1 MSKANNLLHIVDFKT
16 EQIIG
21 VIKEQ
26 DYWDDL
32 RQWDLK
38 DNKDKF
44 EFTTADGTKIAASL
58 IQQNLVVKQT
68 RDGTF
73 VSYIITEVEQDT
85 TGRPKKI
92 YALGEHTKLK
102 KATVIKP
109 QTLQATTVNE
119 STNFALQGTEWKRGI
134 TEFVGIRTIHIKDF
148 TNPLDLLKQIASTFE
163 LEIRFRT
170 EILGSFIVGRY
181 VDLVKKVGRDNG
193 KEFLL
198 GKDVQGIRRIENS
211 QDVVTA
217 LVGVGPQNSETG
229 EFLTFEEIN
238 NGKLYVGNNDA
249 LQRWSKDGKHLFDIY
264 SPQTEDQD
272 MTKQRLK
279 QLTEA
284 ELKKRIDS
292 STSYEVSAV
301 ALEKVFGLSH
311 ESVRKGDKVRIKDT
325 GFSPPLFLEARLIAA
340 DECDTDP
347 SKDKYIFGNYREI
360 KDTRS
365 LIDRLYAQIMGSLS
379 NKASKELLDMLDK
392 KLQENVKET
401 EVIRKESEAAKKIAE
416 QVAENL
422 KNNTVYIIE
431 GINPPT
437 ANLKDRKTL
446 WQDISKGKPGILKL
460 WKDGKWDPVV
470 PDVESVKK
478 ETLEQVSKDIE
489 STKSE
494 INQKVQSV
502 EGKAQEIVKQISDVQ
517 KQVNDKVDQ
526 TWINTQLKDKADK
539 AGVYTKD
546 EIKDGFIGK
555 QIYET
560 DKQGNVKKF
569 QEISTSFEQTNEAIK
584 SKAEKQ
590 SVTDLGNNLSQVSK
604 VANEAKQTAEGNTS
618 TITSV
623 QATVNKINDDVTNL
637 LIDSGTF
644 EGAGVINVNFP
655 ERWYLKGSG
664 TKISADVFQGSAVF
678 ETQSSWSG
686 IGYNFKDLI
695 NREVL
700 KVGDKVNFS
709 FYARLKGLPAGET
722 RPHVFFFRG
731 SASGTRWTDLN
742 SDWKRYSVTFT
753 INADMMGT
761 SGNVVESFI
770 RTEIEAN
777 TGATV
782 WYQQSQPQLTIGDKL
797 YTWRTAPEDNATIV
811 KKSNEIKQTVD
822 SNISTIQNIQKDQ
835 GKLTE
840 RITKSEQ
847 TADGFKTSIESLTK
861 KDTDISNKLNTVE
874 QTVEGTKKTISDVQ
888 QTTNG
893 LSKTTTEI
901 KEEAG
906 KISTKLE
913 QVEARTVGG
922 ENWLINTGRNQK
934 PQTIGM
940 SGGALVN
947 KAGQAFSE
955 DYIILE
961 CTDHTDSFYQFHLDN
976 TKMGD
981 YEKGKDMTCSIDL
994 QNDVPIDLIV
1004 FQFINGVWTENLY
1017 NRFLVAN
1024 WSRRSFTFKIDER
1037 ATGWGL
1043 RLRFE
1048 RNANS
1053 KGKKVRFKK
1062 AKLEKGSVPTDF
1074 SKSTYEL
1081 EQSVDGIKETVTK
1094 VENNQ
1099 NGFDKRVTAVEKT
1112 AEGIS
1117 QNVTKIQETQ
1127 TAQGK
1132 QIFEAQSTIKQH
1144 SDALDLTVKMKDVE
1158 NYVGGLGSINEI
1170 RDAGF
1175 TQGNKYWGWATGH
1188 SIDPNLKYKGYN
1200 SFSMHTTGQA
1210 QDVWWGAFSQF
1221 IECSP
1226 NEDIVI
1232 SAYFNTDGKVPIDNG
1247 VFIEMEFWQSNK
1259 TNRISTARERV
1270 QIVNNTWIRAICTAK
1285 APAGTGFVRFR
1296 PYVQRNGRAWFCMP
1310 MLQRGKVATEF
1321 WLHPKDQTDADKM
1334 IEDIANRVATKDY
1347 DKKTTELER
1356 LISANTEG
1364 IKLAAVK
1371 NEVYTKQQAD
1381 GRYADKA
1388 YVEKQEGR
1396 IEVTEKAITST
1407 VQKGDIISAINQTAE
1422 KISIS
1427 VSKLDIN
1434 ADTVVKWLTAKGIDA
1449 DVIKISG
1456 DKVTID
1462 KNGITAKM
1470 ADFFFEDERGQKFS
1484 VTPRKNLI
1492 PDHDFSHISFKN
1504 FNNYFLKIEY
1514 SPTWTI
1520 MSNPYIEKPVVNNYE
1535 PMVNPLRIDLSN
1547 WIRFTLF
1554 DGVKPGKKYTLSAHF
1569 RATTNDNRVNITN
1582 KPIMRAVFGKYN
1594 GDTPVE
1600 LGRASKTYDAP
1611 SIQTGKIVRY
1621 ALTFTVPSNYV
1632 EGNGYVYIDL
1642 FGEGLLNNMQAIAV
1656 SGVQLV
1662 EGDVPSVYNWDT
1674 THGEL
1679 VNGTLP
1685 FSTIALGTKDN
1696 VIYHNHVNKWNYMNA
1711 PLEIISNGEMMALVG
1726 DDRAGL
1732 SFYPRGGGERR
1743 SYIGHIYNNENRFRI
1758 ESKDPVATTQ
1768 SIECNGINVCGGYF
1782 GANAGSIHYT
1792 NGSLGLGWYF
1802 HDGRWN
1808 YVDFTNMTSRT

>member
-1 MSKANNLLHIVDFKT
+1 MSKGNNLLHIVDFKT

-32 RQWDLK
+32 RQWELK

-44 EFTTADGTKIAASL
+44 EFTTADGTKIAAAL

-73 VSYIITEVEQDT
+73 VSYIITEVEQDS

-119 STNFALQGTEWKRGI
+119 STDFALQGTEWKRGI
-134 TEFVGIRTIHIKDF
+134 TEFVGIRTIPIKDF

-170 EILGSFIVGRY
+170 EILGSFIVGRF

-198 GKDVQGIRRIENS
+198 GKDVQGIRRIESS

-292 STSYEVSAV
+292 STSYEVNAI

-311 ESVRKGDKVRIKDT
+311 ESVRKGDTVRIKDT
-325 GFSPPLFLEARLIAA
+325 GFRPPLFLEARLIAA

-347 SKDKYIFGNYREI
+347 SKDKYIFGDYREI

-422 KNNTVYIIE
+422 KNNTVDIIE
-431 GINPPT
+431 GVNPPT
-437 ANLKDRKTL
+437 ENLKDRKTL

-460 WKDGKWDPVV
+460 WKDGKWDPVI

-478 ETLEQVSKDIE
+478 ETLVQVSKDIE
-489 STKSE
+489 ATKSE
-494 INQKVQSV
+494 LNQKVQ
-502 EGKAQEIVKQISDVQ
+502 EAQKQATGQFNEVKESLQGVSRTISDVQ
-517 KQVNDKVDQ
+517 N
-526 TWINTQLKDKADK
+526 
-539 AGVYTKD
+539 
-546 EIKDGFIGK
+546 
-555 QIYET
+555 
-560 DKQGNVKKF
+560 KQGEIDKKV
-569 QEISTSFEQTNEAIK
+569 TKFEQ
-584 SKAEKQ
+584 
-590 SVTDLGNNLSQVSK
+590 
-604 VANEAKQTAEGNTS
+604 
-618 TITSV
+618 
-623 QATVNKINDDVTNL
+623 
-637 LIDSGTF
+637 
-644 EGAGVINVNFP
+644 
-655 ERWYLKGSG
+655 
-664 TKISADVFQGSAVF
+664 
-678 ETQSSWSG
+678 
-686 IGYNFKDLI
+686 
-695 NREVL
+695 
-700 KVGDKVNFS
+700 
-709 FYARLKGLPAGET
+709 
-722 RPHVFFFRG
+722 
-731 SASGTRWTDLN
+731 
-742 SDWKRYSVTFT
+742 
-753 INADMMGT
+753 
-761 SGNVVESFI
+761 
-770 RTEIEAN
+770 
-777 TGATV
+777 
-782 WYQQSQPQLTIGDKL
+782 
-797 YTWRTAPEDNATIV
+797 
-811 KKSNEIKQTVD
+811 D
-822 SNISTIQNIQKDQ
+822 SN
-835 GKLTE
+835 
-840 RITKSEQ
+840 
-847 TADGFKTSIESLTK
+847 GFKLSIESLTK
-861 KDTDISNKLNTVE
+861 KDTDISNKFNTVE

-888 QTTNG
+888 QTAND
-893 LSKTTTEI
+893 LKKTTTEI
-901 KEEAG
+901 KEQAG
-906 KISTKLE
+906 KISEKLTS
-913 QVEARTVGG
+913 VENQA
-922 ENWLINTGRNQK
+922 NTL
-934 PQTIGM
+934 T
-940 SGGALVN
+940 N
-947 KAGQAFSE
+947 KTTE
-955 DYIILE
+955 I
-961 CTDHTDSFYQFHLDN
+961 
-976 TKMGD
+976 
-981 YEKGKDMTCSIDL
+981 EK
-994 QNDVPIDLIV
+994 
-1004 FQFINGVWTENLY
+1004 
-1017 NRFLVAN
+1017 
-1024 WSRRSFTFKIDER
+1024 
-1037 ATGWGL
+1037 
-1043 RLRFE
+1043 
-1048 RNANS
+1048 
-1053 KGKKVRFKK
+1053 
-1062 AKLEKGSVPTDF
+1062 SVT
-1074 SKSTYEL
+1074 
-1081 EQSVDGIKETVTK
+1081 GIKETVTK
-1094 VENNQ
+1094 VDNNQ
-1099 NGFDKRVTAVEKT
+1099 SGFDKRVTAVEKT
-1112 AEGIS
+1112 ADGVS
-1117 QNVTKIQETQ
+1117 QNVGKLLETQ

-1132 QIFEAQSTIKQH
+1132 QISDAQSTIKQH

-1200 SFSMHTTGQA
+1200 SFSMNTTGQT

-1221 IECSP
+1221 IDCSP
-1226 NEDIVI
+1226 NEDIVTA
-1232 SAYFNTDGKVPIDNG
+1232 AYFNTDGKVPIDNG
-1247 VFIEMEFWQSNK
+1247 VFIELEFWQSNK
-1259 TNRISTARERV
+1259 TTRISTARERV
-1270 QIVNNTWIRAICTAK
+1270 QIINNTWVRAICTAK

-1321 WLHPKDQTDADKM
+1321 WLHPKDQTNVDKM
-1334 IEDIANRVATKDY
+1334 IEDISNKVATLDY
-1347 DKKTTELER
+1347 NQKTTELER

-1371 NEVYTKQQAD
+1371 TEVYTKQQAD

-1422 KISIS
+1422 KIFIS

-1492 PDHDFSHISFKN
+1492 PDHDFSHISFN
-1504 FNNYFLKIEY
+1504 TFNNYFLKIEY

-1535 PMVNPLRIDLSN
+1535 PMVNPMRIDLSN

-1642 FGEGLLNNMQAIAV
+1642 FGEGLINNMQAIAV

-1674 THGEL
+1674 THGQL

>member
-32 RQWDLK
+32 RQWELK

-73 VSYIITEVEQDT
+73 VSYIITEVEQDS

-119 STNFALQGTEWKRGI
+119 SMDFALQGTEWKRGI
-134 TEFVGIRTIHIKDF
+134 TEYVGIRTINIKDF

-163 LEIRFRT
+163 LEIRFKT

-238 NGKLYVGNNDA
+238 DGKLYVGNNDA

-311 ESVRKGDKVRIKDT
+311 EAVRKGDTVRIKDT

-416 QVAENL
+416 EVAKNL
-422 KNNTVYIIE
+422 KNNTVDIIE
-431 GINPPT
+431 GVNPPT
-437 ANLKDRKTL
+437 ENLKDRKTL

-489 STKSE
+489 TTKSE
-494 INQKVQSV
+494 LNQKVQ
-502 EGKAQEIVKQISDVQ
+502 EAQKQATGQFNEVKESLQGVSRTISDVQ
-517 KQVNDKVDQ
+517 N
-526 TWINTQLKDKADK
+526 
-539 AGVYTKD
+539 
-546 EIKDGFIGK
+546 
-555 QIYET
+555 
-560 DKQGNVKKF
+560 KQGEIDKKV
-569 QEISTSFEQTNEAIK
+569 TKFEQ
-584 SKAEKQ
+584 
-590 SVTDLGNNLSQVSK
+590 
-604 VANEAKQTAEGNTS
+604 
-618 TITSV
+618 
-623 QATVNKINDDVTNL
+623 
-637 LIDSGTF
+637 
-644 EGAGVINVNFP
+644 
-655 ERWYLKGSG
+655 
-664 TKISADVFQGSAVF
+664 
-678 ETQSSWSG
+678 
-686 IGYNFKDLI
+686 
-695 NREVL
+695 
-700 KVGDKVNFS
+700 
-709 FYARLKGLPAGET
+709 
-722 RPHVFFFRG
+722 
-731 SASGTRWTDLN
+731 
-742 SDWKRYSVTFT
+742 
-753 INADMMGT
+753 
-761 SGNVVESFI
+761 
-770 RTEIEAN
+770 
-777 TGATV
+777 
-782 WYQQSQPQLTIGDKL
+782 
-797 YTWRTAPEDNATIV
+797 
-811 KKSNEIKQTVD
+811 D
-822 SNISTIQNIQKDQ
+822 SN
-835 GKLTE
+835 
-840 RITKSEQ
+840 
-847 TADGFKTSIESLTK
+847 GFKLSIESLTK

-874 QTVEGTKKTISDVQ
+874 QTVEGTKKTMSDVQ
-888 QTTNG
+888 QTAND
-893 LSKTTTEI
+893 LKKTTTEI
-901 KEEAG
+901 KEQAG
-906 KISTKLE
+906 KISEKLTSVEKKFDEQEIGVRNLISDTKYWE
-913 QVEARTVGG
+913 TTQVSSNSAYGIFKYDLNSLFSTLVGQTVTFSFEVKIITNDNTEGRVQFYG
-922 ENWLINTGRNQK
+922 ANGSPKYTFAQKVFTGINKDFQRVTYTTKIQETPSN
-934 PQTIGM
+934 
-940 SGGALVN
+940 
-947 KAGQAFSE
+947 AGQARIEFWGI
-955 DYIILE
+955 DAKTTKII
-961 CTDHTDSFYQFHLDN
+961 
-976 TKMGD
+976 
-981 YEKGKDMTCSIDL
+981 I
-994 QNDVPIDLIV
+994 QN
-1004 FQFINGVWTENLY
+1004 F
-1017 NRFLVAN
+1017 
-1024 WSRRSFTFKIDER
+1024 
-1037 ATGWGL
+1037 
-1043 RLRFE
+1043 
-1048 RNANS
+1048 
-1053 KGKKVRFKK
+1053 
-1062 AKLEKGSVPTDF
+1062 KLEKGDKATGWTLAPEDQVTNDEFTKKTTEIEKSVN
-1074 SKSTYEL
+1074 
-1081 EQSVDGIKETVTK
+1081 GIKETVTK

-1099 NGFDKRVTAVEKT
+1099 SGFDKRVTAVEKT

-1117 QNVTKIQETQ
+1117 QNVSKLQETQ
-1127 TAQGK
+1127 TTQGK
-1132 QIFEAQSTIKQH
+1132 QITEAQSTIKQH
-1144 SDALDLTVKMKDVE
+1144 SDALNLAVKMKDVE
-1158 NYVGGLGSINEI
+1158 DYVGGI
-1170 RDAGF
+1170 
-1175 TQGNKYWGWATGH
+1175 GNQTVLRNVLWKNDTKYWQLTSNAARDTQVT
-1188 SIDPNLKYKGYN
+1188 YKGCN
-1200 SFSMHTTGQA
+1200 SLSVITTGNA
-1210 QDVWWGAFSQF
+1210 SNLYKGASHDYINAGPGWNYVF
-1221 IECSP
+1221 
-1226 NEDIVI
+1226 
-1232 SAYFNTDGKVPIDNG
+1232 SAYFYTDNKASIDAG
-1247 VFIEMEFWQSNK
+1247 AAIELQCYD
-1259 TNRISTARERV
+1259 
-1270 QIVNNTWIRAICTAK
+1270 VNNKMIKNYLQEITISQGTWIRTHV
-1285 APAGTGFVRFR
+1285 AGLLVEGTKKVKVLFWARK
-1296 PYVQRNGRAWFCMP
+1296 NGRLWMAQP
-1310 MLQRGKVATEF
+1310 MLQIGEKPSSFMENPADIAGTDELIEEMGKKVAT
-1321 WLHPKDQTDADKM
+1321 Q
-1334 IEDIANRVATKDY
+1334 DY

-1356 LISANTEG
+1356 LISANAQG
-1364 IKLAAVK
+1364 ISLAAVK

-1422 KISIS
+1422 KIQIN
-1427 VSKLDIN
+1427 VAKLQIN
-1434 ADTVVKWLTAKGIDA
+1434 ADTIVKWLTATGINA
-1449 DVIKISG
+1449 DVIKIENG
-1456 DKVTID
+1456 KVTID

-1726 DDRAGL
+1726 TDRAGL

-1768 SIECNGINVCGGYF
+1768 SIECNGINVGGGYF

-1792 NGSLGLGWYF
+1792 NGSLGTGWYF

-1808 YVDFTNMTSRT
+1808 YVNFTNMTSRT

>member
-1 MSKANNLLHIVDFKT
+1 MSKASNLLHIVDFKT

-32 RQWDLK
+32 RQWELK

-44 EFTTADGTKIAASL
+44 EFTTTDGTKIAGSL

-73 VSYIITEVEQDT
+73 VSYIITEVEQDS

-119 STNFALQGTEWKRGI
+119 STDFALQGTEWKRGI

-170 EILGSFIVGRY
+170 EIMGSFIVGRY
-181 VDLVKKVGRDNG
+181 IDLIKKVGRDNG

-311 ESVRKGDKVRIKDT
+311 ESVRKGDTVRIKDT
-325 GFSPPLFLEARLIAA
+325 GFSPPLFLEARLMAA

-347 SKDKYIFGNYREI
+347 SKDKYIFGDYREI

-422 KNNTVYIIE
+422 KNNTVDIIE
-431 GINPPT
+431 GVNPPT
-437 ANLKDRKTL
+437 ENLKDRKTL

-460 WKDGKWDPVV
+460 WKDGKWDPVI

-478 ETLEQVSKDIE
+478 ETLAQVSKDIE
-489 STKSE
+489 ATKSE
-494 INQKVQSV
+494 LNQRVQ
-502 EGKAQEIVKQISDVQ
+502 EAQKHATGQFNEVKESLQGVSRTISDVQ
-517 KQVNDKVDQ
+517 N
-526 TWINTQLKDKADK
+526 
-539 AGVYTKD
+539 
-546 EIKDGFIGK
+546 
-555 QIYET
+555 
-560 DKQGNVKKF
+560 KQGEIDKKV
-569 QEISTSFEQTNEAIK
+569 TKFEQ
-584 SKAEKQ
+584 
-590 SVTDLGNNLSQVSK
+590 
-604 VANEAKQTAEGNTS
+604 
-618 TITSV
+618 
-623 QATVNKINDDVTNL
+623 
-637 LIDSGTF
+637 
-644 EGAGVINVNFP
+644 
-655 ERWYLKGSG
+655 
-664 TKISADVFQGSAVF
+664 
-678 ETQSSWSG
+678 
-686 IGYNFKDLI
+686 
-695 NREVL
+695 
-700 KVGDKVNFS
+700 
-709 FYARLKGLPAGET
+709 
-722 RPHVFFFRG
+722 
-731 SASGTRWTDLN
+731 
-742 SDWKRYSVTFT
+742 
-753 INADMMGT
+753 
-761 SGNVVESFI
+761 
-770 RTEIEAN
+770 
-777 TGATV
+777 
-782 WYQQSQPQLTIGDKL
+782 
-797 YTWRTAPEDNATIV
+797 
-811 KKSNEIKQTVD
+811 D
-822 SNISTIQNIQKDQ
+822 SN
-835 GKLTE
+835 
-840 RITKSEQ
+840 
-847 TADGFKTSIESLTK
+847 GFKLSIESLTK

-888 QTTNG
+888 QTAND
-893 LSKTTTEI
+893 LKKTTTEI
-901 KEEAG
+901 KEQAG
-906 KISTKLE
+906 KISEKLTTVETK
-913 QVEARTVGG
+913 VNNDKAGG
-922 ENWLINTGRNQK
+922 RNLLLDSNVKYEKTDYLINQY
-934 PQTIGM
+934 
-940 SGGALVN
+940 SL
-947 KAGQAFSE
+947 
-955 DYIILE
+955 
-961 CTDHTDSFYQFHLDN
+961 
-976 TKMGD
+976 
-981 YEKGKDMTCSIDL
+981 
-994 QNDVPIDLIV
+994 
-1004 FQFINGVWTENLY
+1004 TENFSTGEEY
-1017 NRFLVAN
+1017 
-1024 WSRRSFTFKIDER
+1024 TFVI
-1037 ATGWGL
+1037 
-1043 RLRFE
+1043 
-1048 RNANS
+1048 
-1053 KGKKVRFKK
+1053 
-1062 AKLEKGSVPTDF
+1062 KGSVLQGQKFGIWQNGGSNNVGYATSVYANGITYVTFKAVAATGGNERKLSLYNSPSNTTKAVVEWVALYKGNKPQDWTPAPENQVTNDEF
-1074 SKSTYEL
+1074 TKKATEIEKS
-1081 EQSVDGIKETVTK
+1081 VNGIKETVTK
-1094 VENNQ
+1094 VDNNQ
-1099 NGFDKRVTAVEKT
+1099 SGFDKRVTAIEKT
-1112 AEGIS
+1112 AEGVS
-1117 QNVTKIQETQ
+1117 QNVGKLQETQ

-1132 QIFEAQSTIKQH
+1132 QISDAQSTIKQH
-1144 SDALDLTVKMKDVE
+1144 SDALEMAVKMKDVE
-1158 NYVGGLGSINEI
+1158 NYVGGIGSINEI

-1200 SFSMHTTGQA
+1200 SFSMNTTGQT

-1221 IECSP
+1221 IDCSP
-1226 NEDIVI
+1226 NEDIVT

-1247 VFIEMEFWQSNK
+1247 VFIELEFWQSNK
-1259 TNRISTARERV
+1259 ATRISTARERV
-1270 QIVNNTWIRAICTAK
+1270 QIINNTWVRAICTAK

-1347 DKKTTELER
+1347 DKKVTELER
-1356 LISANTEG
+1356 SISATEKGVSIISGKQETFINETYNAYVKKTESRLEVLDEG
-1364 IKLAAVK
+1364 ILAQILK
-1371 NEVYTKQQAD
+1371 D
-1381 GRYADKA
+1381 GIMTSINMSPGK
-1388 YVEKQEGR
+1388 
-1396 IEVTEKAITST
+1396 ITI
-1407 VQKGDIISAINQTAE
+1407 DAE
-1422 KISIS
+1422 K
-1427 VSKLDIN
+1427 LNIN
-1434 ADTVVKWLTAKGIDA
+1434 ADTIVKWLTAKGIDA

-1492 PDHDFSHISFKN
+1492 PDHDFSHISFN
-1504 FNNYFLKIEY
+1504 TFNNYFLKIEY

-1535 PMVNPLRIDLSN
+1535 PMVNPMRIDLAN

-1674 THGEL
+1674 THG
-1679 VNGTLP
+1679 
-1685 FSTIALGTKDN
+1685 
-1696 VIYHNHVNKWNYMNA
+1696 
-1711 PLEIISNGEMMALVG
+1711 
-1726 DDRAGL
+1726 
-1732 SFYPRGGGERR
+1732 
-1743 SYIGHIYNNENRFRI
+1743 
-1758 ESKDPVATTQ
+1758 
-1768 SIECNGINVCGGYF
+1768 
-1782 GANAGSIHYT
+1782 
-1792 NGSLGLGWYF
+1792 
-1802 HDGRWN
+1802 
-1808 YVDFTNMTSRT
+1808 

>member
-32 RQWDLK
+32 RQWELK

-92 YALGEHTKLK
+92 YTLGEHTKLK

-119 STNFALQGTEWKRGI
+119 STDFALQGTEWKRGI

-170 EILGSFIVGRY
+170 EIMGSFIVGRY
-181 VDLVKKVGRDNG
+181 VDLIKKVGRDNG

-264 SPQTEDQD
+264 SPQTEDQG
-272 MTKQRLK
+272 MTKSRLK

-311 ESVRKGDKVRIKDT
+311 ESVRKGDTVRIKDT

-347 SKDKYIFGNYREI
+347 SKDKYIFGNYREL

-401 EVIRKESEAAKKIAE
+401 EVIRKESEAAKKITE
-416 QVAENL
+416 EVAKNL
-422 KNNTVYIIE
+422 KNNTVDIIE
-431 GINPPT
+431 GVNPPT
-437 ANLKDRKTL
+437 ENLKDRKTL

-489 STKSE
+489 TTKSE
-494 INQKVQSV
+494 LNQKVQ
-502 EGKAQEIVKQISDVQ
+502 EAQKQATGQINEVKESLQGVSRTISDVQ
-517 KQVNDKVDQ
+517 N
-526 TWINTQLKDKADK
+526 
-539 AGVYTKD
+539 
-546 EIKDGFIGK
+546 
-555 QIYET
+555 
-560 DKQGNVKKF
+560 KQGEIDKKV
-569 QEISTSFEQTNEAIK
+569 TKFEQ
-584 SKAEKQ
+584 
-590 SVTDLGNNLSQVSK
+590 
-604 VANEAKQTAEGNTS
+604 
-618 TITSV
+618 
-623 QATVNKINDDVTNL
+623 
-637 LIDSGTF
+637 
-644 EGAGVINVNFP
+644 
-655 ERWYLKGSG
+655 
-664 TKISADVFQGSAVF
+664 
-678 ETQSSWSG
+678 
-686 IGYNFKDLI
+686 
-695 NREVL
+695 
-700 KVGDKVNFS
+700 
-709 FYARLKGLPAGET
+709 
-722 RPHVFFFRG
+722 
-731 SASGTRWTDLN
+731 
-742 SDWKRYSVTFT
+742 
-753 INADMMGT
+753 
-761 SGNVVESFI
+761 
-770 RTEIEAN
+770 
-777 TGATV
+777 
-782 WYQQSQPQLTIGDKL
+782 
-797 YTWRTAPEDNATIV
+797 
-811 KKSNEIKQTVD
+811 D
-822 SNISTIQNIQKDQ
+822 SN
-835 GKLTE
+835 
-840 RITKSEQ
+840 
-847 TADGFKTSIESLTK
+847 GFKLSIESLTK

-874 QTVEGTKKTISDVQ
+874 QTVEGTKKTMSDVQ
-888 QTTNG
+888 QTAND
-893 LSKTTTEI
+893 LKKTTTEI
-901 KEEAG
+901 KEQAG
-906 KISTKLE
+906 KISEKLTS
-913 QVEARTVGG
+913 VEKQA
-922 ENWLINTGRNQK
+922 NTI
-934 PQTIGM
+934 T
-940 SGGALVN
+940 N
-947 KAGQAFSE
+947 KTTE
-955 DYIILE
+955 I
-961 CTDHTDSFYQFHLDN
+961 
-976 TKMGD
+976 
-981 YEKGKDMTCSIDL
+981 EK
-994 QNDVPIDLIV
+994 
-1004 FQFINGVWTENLY
+1004 
-1017 NRFLVAN
+1017 
-1024 WSRRSFTFKIDER
+1024 
-1037 ATGWGL
+1037 
-1043 RLRFE
+1043 
-1048 RNANS
+1048 
-1053 KGKKVRFKK
+1053 
-1062 AKLEKGSVPTDF
+1062 
-1074 SKSTYEL
+1074 
-1081 EQSVDGIKETVTK
+1081 SVDGIKETVTR

-1099 NGFDKRVTAVEKT
+1099 NGFDNRVATVEKT
-1112 AEGIS
+1112 ADSIK
-1117 QNVTKIQETQ
+1117 QNVSSLQEIQTN
-1127 TAQGK
+1127 QGK
-1132 QIFEAQSTIKQH
+1132 QLQDAKAGWETTAKSLEGKVEIKQ
-1144 SDALDLTVKMKDVE
+1144 VE
-1158 NYVGGLGSINEI
+1158 DYVGGLGTVNEL
-1170 RDAGF
+1170 RDADFKLG
-1175 TQGNKYWGWATGH
+1175 QKYWLWNSGNGAVG
-1188 SIDPNLKYKGYN
+1188 SVDANLKYKGMN
-1200 SFSMHTTGQA
+1200 TFSITVTGQT
-1210 QDVWWGAFSQF
+1210 QDRWWGLTNQF
-1221 IECSP
+1221 IECQV
-1226 NEDIVI
+1226 NEEFVA
-1232 SAYFNTDGKVPIDNG
+1232 SGYFNTDGKTPIDG
-1247 VFIEMEFWQSNK
+1247 GAFLEIEWWTADKK
-1259 TNRISTARERV
+1259 TRIKTARTNIKV
-1270 QIVNNTWIRAICTAK
+1270 VNNMWVRAVCTDK
-1285 APAGTGFVRFR
+1285 APANASFVRWR
-1296 PYVQRNGRAWFCMP
+1296 YYVTRNGRLWCATP
-1310 MLQRGKVATEF
+1310 MLQRGTIASEF
-1321 WLHPKDQTDADKM
+1321 WLHPKDQTDTDKM

-1347 DKKTTELER
+1347 DKKVTELER
-1356 LISANTEG
+1356 SISATEKGVSIITGKQETFITETYNAYVKKTESRLEVLDEG
-1364 IKLAAVK
+1364 ILAQILK
-1371 NEVYTKQQAD
+1371 D
-1381 GRYADKA
+1381 GIMTSINMSPGK
-1388 YVEKQEGR
+1388 
-1396 IEVTEKAITST
+1396 ITI
-1407 VQKGDIISAINQTAE
+1407 DAE
-1422 KISIS
+1422 K
-1427 VSKLDIN
+1427 LNIN
-1434 ADTVVKWLTAKGIDA
+1434 ADTIVKWLTAKGINA

-1492 PDHDFSHISFKN
+1492 PDHDFSHISFN
-1504 FNNYFLKIEY
+1504 TFNNYFLKIEY

-1535 PMVNPLRIDLSN
+1535 PMVNPMRIDLSN

-1674 THGEL
+1674 THGQL

-1726 DDRAGL
+1726 TDRAGL

-1758 ESKDPVATTQ
+1758 ESKDPIATTQ
-1768 SIECNGINVCGGYF
+1768 SIECNGINVGGGYF
-1782 GANAGSIHYT
+1782 GFNAGSIHYT

-1808 YVDFTNMTSRT
+1808 YVNFTNMTSRT

>member
-32 RQWDLK
+32 RQWELK

-44 EFTTADGTKIAASL
+44 EFTTADGTKITASL

-119 STNFALQGTEWKRGI
+119 STDFALQGTEWKRGI

-170 EILGSFIVGRY
+170 VIMGSFIVGRY
-181 VDLVKKVGRDNG
+181 VDLIKKVGRDNG

-198 GKDVQGIRRIENS
+198 GKDVQGIRRIESS

-229 EFLTFEEIN
+229 EFLTFEDIN

-264 SPQTEDQD
+264 SPQTENQD
-272 MTKQRLK
+272 MTKEQLK

-311 ESVRKGDKVRIKDT
+311 ESVRKGDTVRIKDT

-365 LIDRLYAQIMGSLS
+365 LIDRLYAQIMGNLS
-379 NKASKELLDMLDK
+379 NKASKELLDTLDK

-422 KNNTVYIIE
+422 KNNTVDIIE
-431 GINPPT
+431 GVNPPS

-446 WQDISKGKPGILKL
+446 WQDISRGKPGILKL

-478 ETLEQVSKDIE
+478 ETLEQVNIDIE
-489 STKSE
+489 STKAELNKKMADAQKETSGQFKEVTENLQEVSLTIKNVQNSQGEMNKTVSE
-494 INQKVQSV
+494 MK
-502 EGKAQEIVKQISDVQ
+502 
-517 KQVNDKVDQ
+517 
-526 TWINTQLKDKADK
+526 
-539 AGVYTKD
+539 
-546 EIKDGFIGK
+546 
-555 QIYET
+555 
-560 DKQGNVKKF
+560 
-569 QEISTSFEQTNEAIK
+569 QTNE
-584 SKAEKQ
+584 
-590 SVTDLGNNLSQVSK
+590 
-604 VANEAKQTAEGNTS
+604 
-618 TITSV
+618 
-623 QATVNKINDDVTNL
+623 
-637 LIDSGTF
+637 
-644 EGAGVINVNFP
+644 
-655 ERWYLKGSG
+655 
-664 TKISADVFQGSAVF
+664 
-678 ETQSSWSG
+678 
-686 IGYNFKDLI
+686 
-695 NREVL
+695 
-700 KVGDKVNFS
+700 S
-709 FYARLKGLPAGET
+709 F
-722 RPHVFFFRG
+722 
-731 SASGTRWTDLN
+731 
-742 SDWKRYSVTFT
+742 
-753 INADMMGT
+753 
-761 SGNVVESFI
+761 
-770 RTEIEAN
+770 
-777 TGATV
+777 
-782 WYQQSQPQLTIGDKL
+782 
-797 YTWRTAPEDNATIV
+797 
-811 KKSNEIKQTVD
+811 
-822 SNISTIQNIQKDQ
+822 
-835 GKLTE
+835 
-840 RITKSEQ
+840 TKS
-847 TADGFKTSIESLTK
+847 IELLTK
-861 KDTDISNKLNTVE
+861 KDGEFTNKLNTVE
-874 QTVEGTKKTISDVQ
+874 DTVEGTKQIISDVK
-888 QTTNG
+888 QTTNN
-893 LSKTTTEI
+893 LKKTTTEI

-906 KISTKLE
+906 KISEKLE
-913 QVEARTVGG
+913 SVEKKTNNLSVGTRNYILQSTV
-922 ENWLINTGRNQK
+922 E
-934 PQTIGM
+934 
-940 SGGALVN
+940 SELVN
-947 KAGQAFSE
+947 
-955 DYIILE
+955 
-961 CTDHTDSFYQFHLDN
+961 TDVTQ
-976 TKMGD
+976 T
-981 YEKGKDMTCSIDL
+981 KGKTYAVSDL
-994 QNDVPIDLIV
+994 
-1004 FQFINGVWTENLY
+1004 
-1017 NRFLVAN
+1017 
-1024 WSRRSFTFKIDER
+1024 
-1037 ATGWGL
+1037 
-1043 RLRFE
+1043 
-1048 RNANS
+1048 
-1053 KGKKVRFKK
+1053 
-1062 AKLEKGSVPTDF
+1062 AKTDF
-1074 SKSTYEL
+1074 RGKPIVLSFDAETKDLVHGTASNNSVGIELRVVYKDGKTSWFEACYGKIVLAGTNPYRRYHKVSPLIEDKEIAELTVTALFRSVSGTVKFRNLQIEIGTIPSSHQPAPEDQVSTDDFTKKTTEIVK
-1081 EQSVDGIKETVTK
+1081 SVDGIKENITK
-1094 VENNQ
+1094 VEQ
-1099 NGFDKRVTAVEKT
+1099 KQTGFDKRVTDVEKN
-1112 AEGIS
+1112 ADGIT
-1117 QNVTKIQETQ
+1117 QNVSKLQETQ
-1127 TAQGK
+1127 TTQGK
-1132 QIFEAQSTIKQH
+1132 QISETQSTIKQH

-1158 NYVGGLGSINEI
+1158 NYVGGIGSINEI
-1170 RDAGF
+1170 RNAGLEL
-1175 TQGNKYWGWATGH
+1175 GNKYW
-1188 SIDPNLKYKGYN
+1188 SINQGTVVQPGSKYKGYATFW
-1200 SFSMHTTGQA
+1200 SDYSGKTSDHWSGTA
-1210 QDVWWGAFSQF
+1210 SEF
-1221 IECSP
+1221 ISVT
-1226 NEDIVI
+1226 NGEDLI
-1232 SAYFNTDGKVPIDNG
+1232 SSGWFVTDNIASLDQKAWMEI
-1247 VFIEMEFWQSNK
+1247 EFWNATKGTRMRTQRVEIQWAK
-1259 TNRISTARERV
+1259 QGDWARMTMVSKVAANEE
-1270 QIVNNTWIRAICTAK
+1270 W
-1285 APAGTGFVRFR
+1285 VRWR
-1296 PYVQRNGRAWFCMP
+1296 YYVQRNGRIRAALP
-1310 MLQRGKVATEF
+1310 MLQRGKVVTEF
-1321 WLHPKDQTDADKM
+1321 WLHPKDQIDADKM
-1334 IEDIANRVATKDY
+1334 IEDIANKVAT
-1347 DKKTTELER
+1347 DKYNQKVTELER
-1356 LISANTEG
+1356 SITANVEGVSIISRKHETFVNDTY
-1364 IKLAAVK
+1364 
-1371 NEVYTKQQAD
+1371 N
-1381 GRYADKA
+1381 A
-1388 YVEKQEGR
+1388 YVKE
-1396 IEVTEKAITST
+1396 TSSKLQVLDT
-1407 VQKGDIISAINQTAE
+1407 GILAQVKKGDIISAINQTAE

-1434 ADTVVKWLTAKGIDA
+1434 ADTVVKWLTATGINA
-1449 DVIKISG
+1449 DVIKIENG
-1456 DKVTID
+1456 KVTID

-1484 VTPRKNLI
+1484 VTPRTNLI
-1492 PDHDFSHISFKN
+1492 PDHDFSHISFTTV
-1504 FNNYFLKIEY
+1504 NNNFLKIEY

-1520 MSNPYIEKPVVNNYE
+1520 MSSPYIEKPVVNNYE
-1535 PMVNPLRIDLSN
+1535 PMVNPMRIDLGN

-1554 DGVKPGKKYTLSAHF
+1554 EGGKPGKKYTLSAHF

-1582 KPIMRAVFGKYN
+1582 KPIMRAIFGKYN

-1674 THGEL
+1674 THGQL

-1726 DDRAGL
+1726 SDRAGL

-1808 YVDFTNMTSRT
+1808 YVDFTKMTSRT

>member
-32 RQWDLK
+32 RQWELK

-92 YALGEHTKLK
+92 YTLGEHTKLK

-119 STNFALQGTEWKRGI
+119 STDFALQGTEWKRGI

-170 EILGSFIVGRY
+170 EIMGSFIVGRY
-181 VDLVKKVGRDNG
+181 IDLIKKVGRDNG

-264 SPQTEDQD
+264 STQTEDQD

-311 ESVRKGDKVRIKDT
+311 ESVRKGDTVRIKDT

-401 EVIRKESEAAKKIAE
+401 EVIRKESDAAKKIAE

-422 KNNTVYIIE
+422 KNNTVDIIE
-431 GINPPT
+431 GVNPPT

-460 WKDGKWDPVV
+460 WKDGKWDPVI

-478 ETLEQVSKDIE
+478 ETLAQVSKDIE
-489 STKSE
+489 ATKSE
-494 INQKVQSV
+494 LNQKVQ
-502 EGKAQEIVKQISDVQ
+502 EAQ
-517 KQVNDKVDQ
+517 KQATGQFNEVKESLQ
-526 TWINTQLKDKADK
+526 
-539 AGVYTKD
+539 GVSRT
-546 EIKDGFIGK
+546 ISNV
-555 QIYET
+555 QN
-560 DKQGNVKKF
+560 KQGEIDKKV
-569 QEISTSFEQTNEAIK
+569 TKFEQ
-584 SKAEKQ
+584 
-590 SVTDLGNNLSQVSK
+590 
-604 VANEAKQTAEGNTS
+604 
-618 TITSV
+618 
-623 QATVNKINDDVTNL
+623 
-637 LIDSGTF
+637 
-644 EGAGVINVNFP
+644 
-655 ERWYLKGSG
+655 
-664 TKISADVFQGSAVF
+664 
-678 ETQSSWSG
+678 
-686 IGYNFKDLI
+686 
-695 NREVL
+695 
-700 KVGDKVNFS
+700 
-709 FYARLKGLPAGET
+709 
-722 RPHVFFFRG
+722 
-731 SASGTRWTDLN
+731 
-742 SDWKRYSVTFT
+742 
-753 INADMMGT
+753 
-761 SGNVVESFI
+761 
-770 RTEIEAN
+770 
-777 TGATV
+777 
-782 WYQQSQPQLTIGDKL
+782 
-797 YTWRTAPEDNATIV
+797 
-811 KKSNEIKQTVD
+811 D
-822 SNISTIQNIQKDQ
+822 SN
-835 GKLTE
+835 
-840 RITKSEQ
+840 
-847 TADGFKTSIESLTK
+847 GFKLSIESLTK

-888 QTTNG
+888 QTAND
-893 LSKTTTEI
+893 LKKTTTEI
-901 KEEAG
+901 KEQAG
-906 KISTKLE
+906 KISEKLTTVETK
-913 QVEARTVGG
+913 VNNDKAGG
-922 ENWLINTGRNQK
+922 RNLLLDSNVKYEKTDYLINQY
-934 PQTIGM
+934 
-940 SGGALVN
+940 SL
-947 KAGQAFSE
+947 
-955 DYIILE
+955 
-961 CTDHTDSFYQFHLDN
+961 
-976 TKMGD
+976 
-981 YEKGKDMTCSIDL
+981 
-994 QNDVPIDLIV
+994 
-1004 FQFINGVWTENLY
+1004 TENFSTGEEY
-1017 NRFLVAN
+1017 
-1024 WSRRSFTFKIDER
+1024 TFVI
-1037 ATGWGL
+1037 
-1043 RLRFE
+1043 
-1048 RNANS
+1048 
-1053 KGKKVRFKK
+1053 
-1062 AKLEKGSVPTDF
+1062 KGSVLQGQKFGIWQNGGSNNVGYATSVYANGITYVTFKAVAATGGNERKLSLYNSPSNTTKAVVEWVALYKGNKPQDWTPAPENQVTNDEF
-1074 SKSTYEL
+1074 TKKATEIEKS
-1081 EQSVDGIKETVTK
+1081 VNGIKETVTK
-1094 VENNQ
+1094 VDNNQ
-1099 NGFDKRVTAVEKT
+1099 SGFDKRVTAVEKT
-1112 AEGIS
+1112 AEGVS
-1117 QNVTKIQETQ
+1117 QNVGKLQETQ

-1132 QIFEAQSTIKQH
+1132 QISDAQSTIKQH
-1144 SDALDLTVKMKDVE
+1144 SDALEMAVKMKDVE
-1158 NYVGGLGSINEI
+1158 NYVGGIGSINEI

-1200 SFSMHTTGQA
+1200 SFSMNTTGQT

-1221 IECSP
+1221 IDCSP
-1226 NEDIVI
+1226 NEDIVT

-1247 VFIEMEFWQSNK
+1247 VFIELEFWQSNK
-1259 TNRISTARERV
+1259 ATRISTARERV
-1270 QIVNNTWIRAICTAK
+1270 QIINNTWVRAICTAK

-1347 DKKTTELER
+1347 DKKVTELER
-1356 LISANTEG
+1356 SISATEKGVSIISGKQETFINETYNAYVKKTESRLEVLDEG
-1364 IKLAAVK
+1364 ILAQILK
-1371 NEVYTKQQAD
+1371 D
-1381 GRYADKA
+1381 GIMTSINMSPGK
-1388 YVEKQEGR
+1388 
-1396 IEVTEKAITST
+1396 ITI
-1407 VQKGDIISAINQTAE
+1407 DAE
-1422 KISIS
+1422 K
-1427 VSKLDIN
+1427 LNIN
-1434 ADTVVKWLTAKGIDA
+1434 ADTIVKWLTAKGIDA

-1492 PDHDFSHISFKN
+1492 PDHDFSHISFN
-1504 FNNYFLKIEY
+1504 TFNNYFLKIEY

-1535 PMVNPLRIDLSN
+1535 PMVNPMRIDLAN

-1600 LGRASKTYDAP
+1600 IGRASKTYDAP

-1621 ALTFTVPSNYV
+1621 ALIFTVPSNYV

-1685 FSTIALGTKDN
+1685 FSTIALGTRDN
-1696 VIYHNHVNKWNYMNA
+1696 TIRYNHVNKWNYMNA
-1711 PLEIISNGEMMALVG
+1711 PLEIMNNGEMMALVG
-1726 DDRAGL
+1726 TDRAGL

>member
-32 RQWDLK
+32 RQWELK

-58 IQQNLVVKQT
+58 LQQNLVVKQT

-119 STNFALQGTEWKRGI
+119 STDFALQGTEWKRGI

-148 TNPLDLLKQIASTFE
+148 TNPLDFLKQIASTFE

-170 EILGSFIVGRY
+170 EIMGSFIVGRY
-181 VDLVKKVGRDNG
+181 VDVIKKVGRDNG

-217 LVGVGPQNSETG
+217 LVGVGPQNNESG

-238 NGKLYVGNNDA
+238 DGKLYVGNNDA

-311 ESVRKGDKVRIKDT
+311 ESVRKGDTVRIKDT

-422 KNNTVYIIE
+422 KNNTVDIIE
-431 GINPPT
+431 GVNPPT

-460 WKDGKWDPVV
+460 WKDGKWDPVI

-478 ETLEQVSKDIE
+478 ETLAQVSKDIE
-489 STKSE
+489 ATKSE
-494 INQKVQSV
+494 LNQKVQ
-502 EGKAQEIVKQISDVQ
+502 EAQKQATGQFNEVKESLQGVSRTISDVQ
-517 KQVNDKVDQ
+517 N
-526 TWINTQLKDKADK
+526 
-539 AGVYTKD
+539 
-546 EIKDGFIGK
+546 
-555 QIYET
+555 
-560 DKQGNVKKF
+560 KQGEIDKKV
-569 QEISTSFEQTNEAIK
+569 TKFEQ
-584 SKAEKQ
+584 
-590 SVTDLGNNLSQVSK
+590 
-604 VANEAKQTAEGNTS
+604 
-618 TITSV
+618 
-623 QATVNKINDDVTNL
+623 
-637 LIDSGTF
+637 
-644 EGAGVINVNFP
+644 
-655 ERWYLKGSG
+655 
-664 TKISADVFQGSAVF
+664 
-678 ETQSSWSG
+678 
-686 IGYNFKDLI
+686 
-695 NREVL
+695 
-700 KVGDKVNFS
+700 
-709 FYARLKGLPAGET
+709 
-722 RPHVFFFRG
+722 
-731 SASGTRWTDLN
+731 
-742 SDWKRYSVTFT
+742 
-753 INADMMGT
+753 
-761 SGNVVESFI
+761 
-770 RTEIEAN
+770 
-777 TGATV
+777 
-782 WYQQSQPQLTIGDKL
+782 
-797 YTWRTAPEDNATIV
+797 
-811 KKSNEIKQTVD
+811 D
-822 SNISTIQNIQKDQ
+822 SN
-835 GKLTE
+835 
-840 RITKSEQ
+840 
-847 TADGFKTSIESLTK
+847 GFKLSIESLTK

-888 QTTNG
+888 QTATD
-893 LSKTTTEI
+893 LKKTTTEI
-901 KEEAG
+901 KEQAG
-906 KISTKLE
+906 KISEKLTTVETK
-913 QVEARTVGG
+913 VNNDKAGG
-922 ENWLINTGRNQK
+922 RNLLLDSNVKYEKTDYLINQY
-934 PQTIGM
+934 
-940 SGGALVN
+940 SL
-947 KAGQAFSE
+947 
-955 DYIILE
+955 
-961 CTDHTDSFYQFHLDN
+961 
-976 TKMGD
+976 
-981 YEKGKDMTCSIDL
+981 
-994 QNDVPIDLIV
+994 
-1004 FQFINGVWTENLY
+1004 TENFSTGEEY
-1017 NRFLVAN
+1017 
-1024 WSRRSFTFKIDER
+1024 TFVI
-1037 ATGWGL
+1037 
-1043 RLRFE
+1043 
-1048 RNANS
+1048 
-1053 KGKKVRFKK
+1053 
-1062 AKLEKGSVPTDF
+1062 KGSVLQGQKFGIWQNGGSNNVGYATSVYANGITYVTFKAVAATSGNERKLSLYNFPSNTTKAVVEWVALYKGNKPQDWTPAPENQVTNDEF
-1074 SKSTYEL
+1074 IKKATEIEKS
-1081 EQSVDGIKETVTK
+1081 VNGIKETVTK
-1094 VENNQ
+1094 VNNNQ
-1099 NGFDKRVTAVEKT
+1099 SGFDKRVTAVEKT

-1127 TAQGK
+1127 SAQGK

-1200 SFSMHTTGQA
+1200 SFSMNTTGQT

-1221 IECSP
+1221 IDCSP
-1226 NEDIVI
+1226 NEDIVT

-1259 TNRISTARERV
+1259 TTRISTARERV
-1270 QIVNNTWIRAICTAK
+1270 QIINNTWVRAICTAK

-1334 IEDIANRVATKDY
+1334 IEDIAHKVATQDY
-1347 DKKTTELER
+1347 NKKTTELER
-1356 LISANTEG
+1356 LISANAEG

-1422 KISIS
+1422 KIQIN
-1427 VSKLDIN
+1427 VAKLQIN
-1434 ADTVVKWLTAKGIDA
+1434 ADTIVKWLTATGINA
-1449 DVIKISG
+1449 DVIKIENG
-1456 DKVTID
+1456 KVTID

-1535 PMVNPLRIDLSN
+1535 PMVNPLRIDLGN

>member
-32 RQWDLK
+32 RQWELK

-73 VSYIITEVEQDT
+73 VSYIITEVEQDS

-119 STNFALQGTEWKRGI
+119 STDFALQGTEWKRGI

-170 EILGSFIVGRY
+170 EIMGSFIVGRY
-181 VDLVKKVGRDNG
+181 IDLIKKVGRDNG

-284 ELKKRIDS
+284 ELKKRINS
-292 STSYEVSAV
+292 FTLYEVNAV

-311 ESVRKGDKVRIKDT
+311 EAVRKGDTVRIKDT

-340 DECDTDP
+340 DECETDP
-347 SKDKYIFGNYREI
+347 SKDKYIFGDYREI
-360 KDTRS
+360 ADTRNQ
-365 LIDRLYAQIMGSLS
+365 IDRLYAQIMGSLS
-379 NKASKELLDMLDK
+379 NKASKELLDTLDK

-422 KNNTVYIIE
+422 KNNTVDIIE
-431 GINPPT
+431 GVNPPT
-437 ANLKDRKTL
+437 ENLKDRKTL

-478 ETLEQVSKDIE
+478 ETLAQVSKDIE
-489 STKSE
+489 ATKSE
-494 INQKVQSV
+494 LNKKVEEAQNETSGQFKEVKENLQEVSLTIKNVQNSQGEINKTVS
-502 EGKAQEIVKQISDVQ
+502 EMK
-517 KQVNDKVDQ
+517 
-526 TWINTQLKDKADK
+526 
-539 AGVYTKD
+539 
-546 EIKDGFIGK
+546 
-555 QIYET
+555 
-560 DKQGNVKKF
+560 
-569 QEISTSFEQTNEAIK
+569 QTNE
-584 SKAEKQ
+584 
-590 SVTDLGNNLSQVSK
+590 G
-604 VANEAKQTAEGNTS
+604 
-618 TITSV
+618 
-623 QATVNKINDDVTNL
+623 
-637 LIDSGTF
+637 F
-644 EGAGVINVNFP
+644 
-655 ERWYLKGSG
+655 
-664 TKISADVFQGSAVF
+664 
-678 ETQSSWSG
+678 
-686 IGYNFKDLI
+686 
-695 NREVL
+695 
-700 KVGDKVNFS
+700 
-709 FYARLKGLPAGET
+709 
-722 RPHVFFFRG
+722 
-731 SASGTRWTDLN
+731 
-742 SDWKRYSVTFT
+742 
-753 INADMMGT
+753 
-761 SGNVVESFI
+761 
-770 RTEIEAN
+770 
-777 TGATV
+777 
-782 WYQQSQPQLTIGDKL
+782 
-797 YTWRTAPEDNATIV
+797 
-811 KKSNEIKQTVD
+811 
-822 SNISTIQNIQKDQ
+822 
-835 GKLTE
+835 
-840 RITKSEQ
+840 TKSI
-847 TADGFKTSIESLTK
+847 ASLTK
-861 KDTDISNKLNTVE
+861 KDGEITEKLNTVVE
-874 QTVEGTKKTISDVQ
+874 TSEGTKKIISEVQ
-888 QTTNG
+888 QTTNS

-901 KEEAG
+901 KELAG
-906 KISTKLE
+906 KTSEKLE
-913 QVEARTVGG
+913 SVEKKFDDIKIGGQNFYKQKSFGASGGTSITYDDSNKWWNITIPAGASGSWKGILYNSKNATLLVGRTYTISYEIYADEVIPTAIDINNFGVTTATGTNDNDVVAKRIMRVPKTIAGQWVKVSATFIMPDNITQDFYDNSALGVGG
-922 ENWLINTGRNQK
+922 GWTPTKITNIKIRNMQLEEGNI
-934 PQTIGM
+934 PT
-940 SGGALVN
+940 SYRTP
-947 KAGQAFSE
+947 SE
-955 DYIILE
+955 DQVT
-961 CTDHTDSFYQFHLDN
+961 TDEF
-976 TKMGD
+976 TKKTTEI
-981 YEKGKDMTCSIDL
+981 EK
-994 QNDVPIDLIV
+994 
-1004 FQFINGVWTENLY
+1004 
-1017 NRFLVAN
+1017 
-1024 WSRRSFTFKIDER
+1024 
-1037 ATGWGL
+1037 
-1043 RLRFE
+1043 
-1048 RNANS
+1048 
-1053 KGKKVRFKK
+1053 
-1062 AKLEKGSVPTDF
+1062 SVT
-1074 SKSTYEL
+1074 
-1081 EQSVDGIKETVTK
+1081 GIKETVTK

-1099 NGFDKRVTAVEKT
+1099 SGFDKRVTVVEKT
-1112 AEGIS
+1112 ADGVS
-1117 QNVTKIQETQ
+1117 QNVGKLLETQ

-1132 QIFEAQSTIKQH
+1132 QISDAQSTIKQH

-1200 SFSMHTTGQA
+1200 SFSMNTIGQT

-1221 IECSP
+1221 IDCSP
-1226 NEDIVI
+1226 NEDIVT

-1247 VFIEMEFWQSNK
+1247 VFIELEFWQSNK
-1259 TNRISTARERV
+1259 TTRISTARERV
-1270 QIVNNTWIRAICTAK
+1270 QIINNTWVRAICTAK

-1356 LISANTEG
+1356 LISANAQG
-1364 IKLAAVK
+1364 ISLAAVK

-1388 YVEKQEGR
+1388 YVEKQAGR
-1396 IEVTEKAITST
+1396 IDVTEKAITST

-1422 KISIS
+1422 QIQID
-1427 VSKLDIN
+1427 VAKLKIN
-1434 ADTVVKWLTAKGIDA
+1434 ADTIVKWLTATGINA
-1449 DVIKISG
+1449 DVIKIENG
-1456 DKVTID
+1456 KVTID

-1484 VTPRKNLI
+1484 VTPRTNLI
-1492 PDHDFSHISFKN
+1492 PDHDFSHISFTTV
-1504 FNNYFLKIEY
+1504 NNNFLKIEY

-1520 MSNPYIEKPVVNNYE
+1520 MSSPYIEKPVVNNYE
-1535 PMVNPLRIDLSN
+1535 PMVNPMRIDLGN

-1554 DGVKPGKKYTLSAHF
+1554 EGVKPGKKYTLSAHF

-1674 THGEL
+1674 THGQL

-1726 DDRAGL
+1726 NDRAGL

>member
-32 RQWDLK
+32 RQWELK

-119 STNFALQGTEWKRGI
+119 STDFALQGTEWKRGI

-198 GKDVQGIRRIENS
+198 GKDVQGIRRIESS

-264 SPQTEDQD
+264 SPQTENQD

-292 STSYEVSAV
+292 STSYEVNVV

-311 ESVRKGDKVRIKDT
+311 ESVSKGDTVRIKDS
-325 GFSPPLFLEARLIAA
+325 GFSPPLFLQARLIAA

-347 SKDKYIFGNYREI
+347 SKDKYIFGDYREI
-360 KDTRS
+360 QDTRS

-392 KLQENVKET
+392 KLQENVTET

-422 KNNTVYIIE
+422 KNNTVDIIE
-431 GINPPT
+431 GVNPPT
-437 ANLKDRKTL
+437 ENLKDRKTL

-460 WKDGKWDPVV
+460 WKDGKWDPVI

-478 ETLEQVSKDIE
+478 ETLVQVSKDIE
-489 STKSE
+489 ATKSE
-494 INQKVQSV
+494 LNQKVQ
-502 EGKAQEIVKQISDVQ
+502 EAQKQATGQFNEVKESLQGVSRTISDVQ
-517 KQVNDKVDQ
+517 N
-526 TWINTQLKDKADK
+526 
-539 AGVYTKD
+539 
-546 EIKDGFIGK
+546 
-555 QIYET
+555 
-560 DKQGNVKKF
+560 KQGEIDKKV
-569 QEISTSFEQTNEAIK
+569 TKFEQ
-584 SKAEKQ
+584 
-590 SVTDLGNNLSQVSK
+590 
-604 VANEAKQTAEGNTS
+604 
-618 TITSV
+618 
-623 QATVNKINDDVTNL
+623 
-637 LIDSGTF
+637 
-644 EGAGVINVNFP
+644 
-655 ERWYLKGSG
+655 
-664 TKISADVFQGSAVF
+664 
-678 ETQSSWSG
+678 
-686 IGYNFKDLI
+686 
-695 NREVL
+695 
-700 KVGDKVNFS
+700 
-709 FYARLKGLPAGET
+709 
-722 RPHVFFFRG
+722 
-731 SASGTRWTDLN
+731 
-742 SDWKRYSVTFT
+742 
-753 INADMMGT
+753 
-761 SGNVVESFI
+761 
-770 RTEIEAN
+770 
-777 TGATV
+777 
-782 WYQQSQPQLTIGDKL
+782 
-797 YTWRTAPEDNATIV
+797 
-811 KKSNEIKQTVD
+811 D
-822 SNISTIQNIQKDQ
+822 SN
-835 GKLTE
+835 
-840 RITKSEQ
+840 
-847 TADGFKTSIESLTK
+847 GFKLSIESLTK
-861 KDTDISNKLNTVE
+861 KDTDISNKFNTVE

-888 QTTNG
+888 QTAND
-893 LSKTTTEI
+893 LKKTTTEI
-901 KEEAG
+901 KEQAG
-906 KISTKLE
+906 KISEKLTS
-913 QVEARTVGG
+913 VENQA
-922 ENWLINTGRNQK
+922 NTL
-934 PQTIGM
+934 T
-940 SGGALVN
+940 N
-947 KAGQAFSE
+947 KTTE
-955 DYIILE
+955 I
-961 CTDHTDSFYQFHLDN
+961 
-976 TKMGD
+976 
-981 YEKGKDMTCSIDL
+981 EK
-994 QNDVPIDLIV
+994 
-1004 FQFINGVWTENLY
+1004 
-1017 NRFLVAN
+1017 
-1024 WSRRSFTFKIDER
+1024 
-1037 ATGWGL
+1037 
-1043 RLRFE
+1043 
-1048 RNANS
+1048 
-1053 KGKKVRFKK
+1053 
-1062 AKLEKGSVPTDF
+1062 SVT
-1074 SKSTYEL
+1074 
-1081 EQSVDGIKETVTK
+1081 GIKETVTK
-1094 VENNQ
+1094 VDNNQ
-1099 NGFDKRVTAVEKT
+1099 SGFDKRVTAVEKT

-1117 QNVTKIQETQ
+1117 QNVSKLQETQ
-1127 TAQGK
+1127 TTQGK
-1132 QIFEAQSTIKQH
+1132 QITEAQSAIKQH
-1144 SDALDLTVKMKDVE
+1144 SDALDLAVKMKDVE

-1175 TQGNKYWGWATGH
+1175 TQGNKYWGWAAGH
-1188 SIDPNLKYKGYN
+1188 SIDTNLKYKGYN
-1200 SFSMHTTGQA
+1200 SFSMHTTGQT

-1221 IECSP
+1221 IDCSP

-1259 TNRISTARERV
+1259 TTRISTARERV
-1270 QIVNNTWIRAICTAK
+1270 QIINNTWIKSTCTAK
-1285 APAGTGFVRFR
+1285 APAGTGYVRFR

-1321 WLHPKDQTDADKM
+1321 WLHPKDQTNVDKM
-1334 IEDIANRVATKDY
+1334 IEDIADKVATQDY
-1347 DKKTTELER
+1347 NKKTTELER
-1356 LISANTEG
+1356 LISANAQG
-1364 IKLAAVK
+1364 ISLAAIK
-1371 NEVYTKQQAD
+1371 TEVYTKGQAD
-1381 GRYADKA
+1381 GKYADKA
-1388 YVEKQEGR
+1388 YVEKQVGR
-1396 IEVTEKAITST
+1396 IDVTEKAITST
-1407 VQKGDIISAINQTAE
+1407 VQKGNIISAINQTAE
-1422 KISIS
+1422 QIQID
-1427 VSKLDIN
+1427 VAKLKIN
-1434 ADTVVKWLTAKGIDA
+1434 ADTIVQWLTAKGIDA

-1685 FSTIALGTKDN
+1685 FSTIALGTRDN
-1696 VIYHNHVNKWNYMNA
+1696 TIRYNHVNGWNYMNA
-1711 PLEIISNGEMMALVG
+1711 PLEIVSNGEAMALVG
-1726 DDRAGL
+1726 TDRAGL

-1743 SYIGHIYNNENRFRI
+1743 SYIGHLYNNENRFRI

-1768 SIECNGINVCGGYF
+1768 SIECNGINVGGGYF

-1808 YVDFTNMTSRT
+1808 YVNFTNMTSRT

>member
-32 RQWDLK
+32 RQWELK

-119 STNFALQGTEWKRGI
+119 STDFALQGTEWKRGI
-134 TEFVGIRTIHIKDF
+134 TEFVGIRTIHINDF

-170 EILGSFIVGRY
+170 EIMGSFIVGRY
-181 VDLVKKVGRDNG
+181 VDVIKKVGRDNG

-279 QLTEA
+279 QLTQA

-311 ESVRKGDKVRIKDT
+311 ESVRKGDTVRIKDT

-365 LIDRLYAQIMGSLS
+365 LIDRLYAQIMGGLS
-379 NKASKELLDMLDK
+379 NKASKELLDLLDK

-416 QVAENL
+416 EVAKNL
-422 KNNTVYIIE
+422 KNNTVDIIE
-431 GINPPT
+431 GVNPPT
-437 ANLKDRKTL
+437 ENLKDRKTL
-446 WQDISKGKPGILKL
+446 WQDISKGNPGILKL

-478 ETLEQVSKDIE
+478 ETLEQLSKDIE
-489 STKSE
+489 TTKSE
-494 INQKVQSV
+494 LNQKVQ
-502 EGKAQEIVKQISDVQ
+502 EAQKQATGQFNEVKESLQGVSRTISDVQ
-517 KQVNDKVDQ
+517 N
-526 TWINTQLKDKADK
+526 
-539 AGVYTKD
+539 
-546 EIKDGFIGK
+546 
-555 QIYET
+555 
-560 DKQGNVKKF
+560 KQGEIDKKV
-569 QEISTSFEQTNEAIK
+569 TKFEQ
-584 SKAEKQ
+584 
-590 SVTDLGNNLSQVSK
+590 
-604 VANEAKQTAEGNTS
+604 
-618 TITSV
+618 
-623 QATVNKINDDVTNL
+623 
-637 LIDSGTF
+637 
-644 EGAGVINVNFP
+644 
-655 ERWYLKGSG
+655 
-664 TKISADVFQGSAVF
+664 
-678 ETQSSWSG
+678 
-686 IGYNFKDLI
+686 
-695 NREVL
+695 
-700 KVGDKVNFS
+700 
-709 FYARLKGLPAGET
+709 
-722 RPHVFFFRG
+722 
-731 SASGTRWTDLN
+731 
-742 SDWKRYSVTFT
+742 
-753 INADMMGT
+753 
-761 SGNVVESFI
+761 
-770 RTEIEAN
+770 
-777 TGATV
+777 
-782 WYQQSQPQLTIGDKL
+782 
-797 YTWRTAPEDNATIV
+797 
-811 KKSNEIKQTVD
+811 D
-822 SNISTIQNIQKDQ
+822 SN
-835 GKLTE
+835 
-840 RITKSEQ
+840 
-847 TADGFKTSIESLTK
+847 GFKLSIESLTK

-874 QTVEGTKKTISDVQ
+874 QTVEGTKKTMSDVQ
-888 QTTNG
+888 QTAND
-893 LSKTTTEI
+893 LKKTTTEI
-901 KEEAG
+901 KEQAG
-906 KISTKLE
+906 KISEKLTS
-913 QVEARTVGG
+913 VEKQ
-922 ENWLINTGRNQK
+922 ENTLT
-934 PQTIGM
+934 
-940 SGGALVN
+940 N
-947 KAGQAFSE
+947 KTTE
-955 DYIILE
+955 I
-961 CTDHTDSFYQFHLDN
+961 
-976 TKMGD
+976 
-981 YEKGKDMTCSIDL
+981 EK
-994 QNDVPIDLIV
+994 
-1004 FQFINGVWTENLY
+1004 
-1017 NRFLVAN
+1017 
-1024 WSRRSFTFKIDER
+1024 
-1037 ATGWGL
+1037 
-1043 RLRFE
+1043 
-1048 RNANS
+1048 
-1053 KGKKVRFKK
+1053 
-1062 AKLEKGSVPTDF
+1062 
-1074 SKSTYEL
+1074 
-1081 EQSVDGIKETVTK
+1081 SVDGIKETVTK

-1099 NGFDKRVTAVEKT
+1099 GGFDKRVTAVEKN
-1112 AEGIS
+1112 AEGFS
-1117 QNVTKIQETQ
+1117 QNVSKLHETQ

-1132 QIFEAQSTIKQH
+1132 QISDAQSTIKQH
-1144 SDALDLTVKMKDVE
+1144 SDALNMTLKMKDVE

-1188 SIDPNLKYKGYN
+1188 SIDPNLKYKGNN
-1200 SFSMHTTGQA
+1200 SFSMHTTGQT

-1221 IECSP
+1221 IDCSS

-1259 TNRISTARERV
+1259 TTRISTARERV
-1270 QIVNNTWIRAICTAK
+1270 QIITNTWVRAICTAK

-1321 WLHPKDQTDADKM
+1321 WLHPKDQTDVDKM
-1334 IEDIANRVATKDY
+1334 MEDIMNRVAT
-1347 DKKTTELER
+1347 DKYNQKVTELER
-1356 LISANTEG
+1356 SITANGEG
-1364 IKLAAVK
+1364 VSILSRKHETFVNDTYNAYVKETSSKLQVLDKGILAQVK
-1371 NEVYTKQQAD
+1371 NGE
-1381 GRYADKA
+1381 
-1388 YVEKQEGR
+1388 
-1396 IEVTEKAITST
+1396 
-1407 VQKGDIISAINQTAE
+1407 IISAINQTAE

-1685 FSTIALGTKDN
+1685 FSTIALGTRDN
-1696 VIYHNHVNKWNYMNA
+1696 TIRYNHVNGWNYMNA
-1711 PLEIISNGEMMALVG
+1711 PLEIVSNGEAMALVG
-1726 DDRAGL
+1726 TDRAGL

-1743 SYIGHIYNNENRFRI
+1743 SYIGHLYNNENRFRI

-1768 SIECNGINVCGGYF
+1768 SIECNGINVGGGYF
-1782 GANAGSIHYT
+1782 GFNAGSIHYT
-1792 NGSLGLGWYF
+1792 NGSLGTGWYF

-1808 YVDFTNMTSRT
+1808 YVNFTNMTSRT

>member
-32 RQWDLK
+32 RQWELK

-44 EFTTADGTKIAASL
+44 EFTTADGIKIAASL

-85 TGRPKKI
+85 TGRSKKI
-92 YALGEHTKLK
+92 YTLGEHTKLK

-119 STNFALQGTEWKRGI
+119 STDFALQGTEWKRGI

-170 EILGSFIVGRY
+170 EIMGSFIVGRY
-181 VDLVKKVGRDNG
+181 VDVIKKVGRDNG

-217 LVGVGPQNSETG
+217 LVGVGPQINETG

-264 SPQTEDQD
+264 SPQTEDQG

-292 STSYEVSAV
+292 STSYEVNAV
-301 ALEKVFGLSH
+301 ALEEVFGLSH
-311 ESVRKGDKVRIKDT
+311 EAVRKGDTVRIKDI

-340 DECDTDP
+340 DECDTDS

-392 KLQENVKET
+392 KLQENVTET

-422 KNNTVYIIE
+422 KNNTVDIIE
-431 GINPPT
+431 GVNPPT
-437 ANLKDRKTL
+437 ENLKDRKTL

-478 ETLEQVSKDIE
+478 ETLAQVSKDIE
-489 STKSE
+489 ATKSE
-494 INQKVQSV
+494 LNEKVQSV
-502 EGKAQEIVKQISDVQ
+502 EGKAQEIVKQIVDVQ

-539 AGVYTKD
+539 SGVYTKD

-560 DKQGNVKKF
+560 DKQGNVQKF
-569 QEISTSFEQTNEAIK
+569 QEISTSFEQTNEDIK

-590 SVTDLGNNLSQVSK
+590 SVIDLGNNLTQVSK
-604 VANEAKQTAEGNTS
+604 TANEAKQTADGNTR
-618 TITSV
+618 TISQVDSKVNQT
-623 QATVNKINDDVTNL
+623 ATDFTKKTTAIEETVTGVSKKVTN
-637 LIDSGTF
+637 IQTEQG
-644 EGAGVINVNFP
+644 
-655 ERWYLKGSG
+655 
-664 TKISADVFQGSAVF
+664 KIS
-678 ETQSSWSG
+678 
-686 IGYNFKDLI
+686 
-695 NREVL
+695 
-700 KVGDKVNFS
+700 
-709 FYARLKGLPAGET
+709 
-722 RPHVFFFRG
+722 
-731 SASGTRWTDLN
+731 
-742 SDWKRYSVTFT
+742 
-753 INADMMGT
+753 
-761 SGNVVESFI
+761 
-770 RTEIEAN
+770 
-777 TGATV
+777 
-782 WYQQSQPQLTIGDKL
+782 
-797 YTWRTAPEDNATIV
+797 
-811 KKSNEIKQTVD
+811 
-822 SNISTIQNIQKDQ
+822 
-835 GKLTE
+835 E

-874 QTVEGTKKTISDVQ
+874 QTVDGTKKTISDVQ
-888 QTTNG
+888 QTAND
-893 LSKTTTEI
+893 LKKTTTEI
-901 KEEAG
+901 KEQAG
-906 KISTKLE
+906 KINEKLTSVEKKFDEQEIGVRNLISDTQYWETTQVASNSAYGIFKNNLNSLFSTLVE
-913 QVEARTVGG
+913 QTVTFSFDVKIITNDNTEGRIQFYG
-922 ENWLINTGRNQK
+922 SNGSPKYTFAQKVLTGINKDFQRVTYTTKIQEIPSN
-934 PQTIGM
+934 
-940 SGGALVN
+940 N
-947 KAGQAFSE
+947 GQARLEFWGI
-955 DYIILE
+955 DAKTTKII
-961 CTDHTDSFYQFHLDN
+961 
-976 TKMGD
+976 
-981 YEKGKDMTCSIDL
+981 I
-994 QNDVPIDLIV
+994 QN
-1004 FQFINGVWTENLY
+1004 F
-1017 NRFLVAN
+1017 
-1024 WSRRSFTFKIDER
+1024 
-1037 ATGWGL
+1037 
-1043 RLRFE
+1043 
-1048 RNANS
+1048 
-1053 KGKKVRFKK
+1053 
-1062 AKLEKGSVPTDF
+1062 KLEKGNKATGWTPAPEDQVTNDEFTKRTTEIEKSVEGVKTTVSNVQNSQVGF
-1074 SKSTYEL
+1074 EKRMSNVEQTASGLST
-1081 EQSVDGIKETVTK
+1081 SV
-1094 VENNQ
+1094 NQ
-1099 NGFDKRVTAVEKT
+1099 L
-1112 AEGIS
+1112 
-1117 QNVTKIQETQ
+1117 TQ
-1127 TAQGK
+1127 TQTTQGK
-1132 QIFEAQSTIKQH
+1132 QITDANTKIEQQAQAIKAKVEIKQ
-1144 SDALDLTVKMKDVE
+1144 VE
-1158 NYVGGLGSINEI
+1158 DYVGGFRIPE
-1170 RDAGF
+1170 
-1175 TQGNKYWGWATGH
+1175 
-1188 SIDPNLKYKGYN
+1188 LKNTVTKN
-1200 SFSMHTTGQA
+1200 A
-1210 QDVWWGAFSQF
+1210 QDLMG
-1221 IECSP
+1221 E
-1226 NEDIVI
+1226 I
-1232 SAYFNTDGKVPIDNG
+1232 SK
-1247 VFIEMEFWQSNK
+1247 
-1259 TNRISTARERV
+1259 
-1270 QIVNNTWIRAICTAK
+1270 
-1285 APAGTGFVRFR
+1285 
-1296 PYVQRNGRAWFCMP
+1296 
-1310 MLQRGKVATEF
+1310 KVAT
-1321 WLHPKDQTDADKM
+1321 Q
-1334 IEDIANRVATKDY
+1334 DY
-1347 DKKTTELER
+1347 NKKTTELER

-1434 ADTVVKWLTAKGIDA
+1434 ADTVVKWLTAKGINA

-1535 PMVNPLRIDLSN
+1535 PMVNPLRIDLGN

>member
-32 RQWDLK
+32 RQWELK

-73 VSYIITEVEQDT
+73 VSYIITEVEQDS

-109 QTLQATTVNE
+109 QTLQAITVNE
-119 STNFALQGTEWKRGI
+119 STDFALQGTEWKRGI

-170 EILGSFIVGRY
+170 EIMGSFIVGRY
-181 VDLVKKVGRDNG
+181 VDLIKKVGRDNG

-249 LQRWSKDGKHLFDIY
+249 LQRWSKDGKHLFDMY

-311 ESVRKGDKVRIKDT
+311 ESVRKGDTVRIKDT
-325 GFSPPLFLEARLIAA
+325 GFSPLLFLEARLIAA

-347 SKDKYIFGNYREI
+347 AKDKYIFGNYREI
-360 KDTRS
+360 KDTRI

-379 NKASKELLDMLDK
+379 NKASKELLDTLDK
-392 KLQENVKET
+392 KLQENVKEI

-422 KNNTVYIIE
+422 KNNTVDIIE
-431 GINPPT
+431 GVNPPT

-470 PDVESVKK
+470 PDMESVKK

-489 STKSE
+489 TTKSE
-494 INQKVQSV
+494 LDQKVQ
-502 EGKAQEIVKQISDVQ
+502 EAQKQATGQFNEVKESLQGVSRTISDVQ
-517 KQVNDKVDQ
+517 
-526 TWINTQLKDKADK
+526 
-539 AGVYTKD
+539 Y
-546 EIKDGFIGK
+546 
-555 QIYET
+555 
-560 DKQGNVKKF
+560 KQGEIDKKV
-569 QEISTSFEQTNEAIK
+569 TKFEQ
-584 SKAEKQ
+584 
-590 SVTDLGNNLSQVSK
+590 
-604 VANEAKQTAEGNTS
+604 
-618 TITSV
+618 
-623 QATVNKINDDVTNL
+623 
-637 LIDSGTF
+637 
-644 EGAGVINVNFP
+644 
-655 ERWYLKGSG
+655 
-664 TKISADVFQGSAVF
+664 
-678 ETQSSWSG
+678 
-686 IGYNFKDLI
+686 
-695 NREVL
+695 
-700 KVGDKVNFS
+700 
-709 FYARLKGLPAGET
+709 
-722 RPHVFFFRG
+722 
-731 SASGTRWTDLN
+731 
-742 SDWKRYSVTFT
+742 
-753 INADMMGT
+753 
-761 SGNVVESFI
+761 
-770 RTEIEAN
+770 
-777 TGATV
+777 
-782 WYQQSQPQLTIGDKL
+782 
-797 YTWRTAPEDNATIV
+797 
-811 KKSNEIKQTVD
+811 D
-822 SNISTIQNIQKDQ
+822 SN
-835 GKLTE
+835 
-840 RITKSEQ
+840 
-847 TADGFKTSIESLTK
+847 GFKLSIESLTK

-888 QTTNG
+888 QTAND
-893 LSKTTTEI
+893 LKKTTTEI
-901 KEEAG
+901 KEQAG
-906 KISTKLE
+906 KISEKLTS
-913 QVEARTVGG
+913 VEKQA
-922 ENWLINTGRNQK
+922 NTL
-934 PQTIGM
+934 T
-940 SGGALVN
+940 N
-947 KAGQAFSE
+947 KTTE
-955 DYIILE
+955 
-961 CTDHTDSFYQFHLDN
+961 
-976 TKMGD
+976 
-981 YEKGKDMTCSIDL
+981 
-994 QNDVPIDLIV
+994 IV
-1004 FQFINGVWTENLY
+1004 
-1017 NRFLVAN
+1017 
-1024 WSRRSFTFKIDER
+1024 K
-1037 ATGWGL
+1037 
-1043 RLRFE
+1043 
-1048 RNANS
+1048 
-1053 KGKKVRFKK
+1053 
-1062 AKLEKGSVPTDF
+1062 
-1074 SKSTYEL
+1074 
-1081 EQSVDGIKETVTK
+1081 SVDGIKETVTK

-1099 NGFDKRVTAVEKT
+1099 SGFDKRVTEVEKS
-1112 AEGIS
+1112 ANGITQS
-1117 QNVTKIQETQ
+1117 VSKLQETQ
-1127 TAQGK
+1127 LQQGK
-1132 QIFEAQSTIKQH
+1132 TLTQATTTLEQH
-1144 SDALDLTVKMKDVE
+1144 SEVLSLTMKKKDVE
-1158 NYVGGLGSINEI
+1158 EYVGGIGSINEI
-1170 RDAGF
+1170 RNAGLEL
-1175 TQGNKYWGWATGH
+1175 GNKYW
-1188 SIDPNLKYKGYN
+1188 SINQGTVIQPNSKYKGYATFW
-1200 SFSMHTTGQA
+1200 SDYSGKISDHWSGTA
-1210 QDVWWGAFSQF
+1210 SEF
-1221 IECSP
+1221 ISVT
-1226 NEDIVI
+1226 NGEDLI
-1232 SAYFNTDGKVPIDNG
+1232 SSGWFVTDSIASLDQKAWMEI
-1247 VFIEMEFWQSNK
+1247 EFWNATKGTRMRTQRVEIQWAK
-1259 TNRISTARERV
+1259 QGDWARMTMISKVAANEE
-1270 QIVNNTWIRAICTAK
+1270 W
-1285 APAGTGFVRFR
+1285 VRWR
-1296 PYVQRNGRAWFCMP
+1296 YYVQRNGRIRAALP
-1310 MLQRGKVATEF
+1310 MLQRGKVVTEF
-1321 WLHPKDQTDADKM
+1321 WLHPKDQTDVDKM
-1334 IEDIANRVATKDY
+1334 IGDIANRVATKDY
-1347 DKKTTELER
+1347 DKKVTELER
-1356 LISANTEG
+1356 SISATEKGVSIITGKQETFINETYNAYVKKTESRLEVLDEG
-1364 IKLAAVK
+1364 ILAQILK
-1371 NEVYTKQQAD
+1371 D
-1381 GRYADKA
+1381 GIMTSINMSPGK
-1388 YVEKQEGR
+1388 
-1396 IEVTEKAITST
+1396 ITI
-1407 VQKGDIISAINQTAE
+1407 DAE
-1422 KISIS
+1422 K
-1427 VSKLDIN
+1427 LNIN
-1434 ADTVVKWLTAKGIDA
+1434 ADTIVKWLTAKGINS
-1449 DVIKISG
+1449 DVIRISG

-1492 PDHDFSHISFKN
+1492 PDHDFSHISFN
-1504 FNNYFLKIEY
+1504 TVNNNFLKIEY

-1535 PMVNPLRIDLSN
+1535 PMVNPMRIDLSN

-1685 FSTIALGTKDN
+1685 FSTIALGTRDN
-1696 VIYHNHVNKWNYMNA
+1696 TIRYNHVNGWNYMNA
-1711 PLEIISNGEMMALVG
+1711 PLEIVSNGEAMALVG
-1726 DDRAGL
+1726 TDRAGL

-1743 SYIGHIYNNENRFRI
+1743 SYIGHLYNNENRFRI

-1768 SIECNGINVCGGYF
+1768 SIECNGINVGGGYF

-1808 YVDFTNMTSRT
+1808 YVNFTNMTSRT

>member
-21 VIKEQ
+21 VIKED

-32 RQWDLK
+32 RQWEMK
-38 DNKDKF
+38 DNVDQF
-44 EFTTADGTKIAASL
+44 GFTIADGTKNAGKLMQKNL
-58 IQQNLVVKQT
+58 IVKQT

-73 VSYIITEVEQDT
+73 VSYVITETEQLTDV
-85 TGRPKKI
+85 RSKKTHT
-92 YALGEHTKLK
+92 LGEHTKLK
-102 KATVIKP
+102 KASVIKP

-119 STNFALQGTEWKRGI
+119 STDFALQGTEWKRGI
-134 TEFVGIRTIHIKDF
+134 TEFSGVRTIHIKDF

-198 GKDVQGIRRIENS
+198 GKDVQGIRRIESS

-249 LQRWSKDGKHLFDIY
+249 LQRWSKDGKHLFDIFT
-264 SPQTEDQD
+264 PQTEDQD

-284 ELKKRIDS
+284 ELKKRINS
-292 STSYEVSAV
+292 STLYEVNAV

-311 ESVRKGDKVRIKDT
+311 EAVRKGDTVRIKDT

-422 KNNTVYIIE
+422 KNNTVDIIE
-431 GINPPT
+431 GVNPPT

-489 STKSE
+489 ATKSE
-494 INQKVQSV
+494 LNQKVQSV
-502 EGKAQEIVKQISDVQ
+502 EGKAQEISGQISDVIKEVQ
-517 KQVNDKVDQ
+517 GKVDSNFVKEQ
-526 TWINTQLKDKADK
+526 IKDKADK
-539 AGVYTKD
+539 SGVFTKD
-546 EIKDGFIGK
+546 EINNGFIGK

-604 VANEAKQTAEGNTS
+604 VANEAKQTAEENTN

-644 EGAGVINVNFP
+644 EGAGVVNVNFP
-655 ERWYLKGSG
+655 ERWYLKGNG
-664 TKISADVFQGSAVF
+664 PKISADVFQGSAVF

-695 NREVL
+695 NRGVL
-700 KVGDKVNFS
+700 KGGDKVNFS
-709 FYARLKGLPAGET
+709 FYARLKGSPAGET

-797 YTWRTAPEDNATIV
+797 YTWRTAPEDNSTIV

-840 RITKSEQ
+840 RVAKSEQ
-847 TADGFKTSIESLTK
+847 TADGFKTSIESLSK
-861 KDTDISNKLNTVE
+861 KDTDISNKLSTVE

-888 QTTNG
+888 QTTNS

-901 KEEAG
+901 KDEAG
-906 KISTKLE
+906 KISIKLE

-922 ENWLINTGRNQK
+922 ENWLINTGPNER

-940 SGGALVN
+940 IGGAVLN
-947 KAGQAFSE
+947 KVTSFVQPGEYVA
-955 DYIILE
+955 IE
-961 CTDHTDSFYQFHLDN
+961 CQDHTDAFYQFHLDN
-976 TKMGD
+976 TKIGD
-981 YEKGKDMTCSIDL
+981 YEKGKDITISLDL
-994 QNDVPIDLIV
+994 QNDVPIDFIL
-1004 FQFINGVWTENLY
+1004 FQYINGS
-1017 NRFLVAN
+1017 
-1024 WSRRSFTFKIDER
+1024 WSESVQKPVPAKDWRRESWTFKIDSR
-1037 ATGWGL
+1037 ATGWGV
-1043 RLRFE
+1043 RIRFA
-1048 RNANS
+1048 RNEAS
-1053 KGKKVRFKK
+1053 KGKRFRFKK

-1094 VENNQ
+1094 VENSQ
-1099 NGFDKRVTAVEKT
+1099 SGFDKRFTAAEKN

-1117 QNVTKIQETQ
+1117 QNVSKLQETQ
-1127 TAQGK
+1127 TTQGK
-1132 QIFEAQSTIKQH
+1132 QLSESQATIKQH
-1144 SDALDLTVKMKDVE
+1144 SNALEMAVKMKDVE
-1158 NYVGGLGSINEI
+1158 DYVGGI
-1170 RDAGF
+1170 
-1175 TQGNKYWGWATGH
+1175 GNQTVLRNVLWKNDTKYWQLTSNAARDTQVT
-1188 SIDPNLKYKGYN
+1188 YKGCN
-1200 SFSMHTTGQA
+1200 SLSVITTGNA
-1210 QDVWWGAFSQF
+1210 SNLYKGASHDYINAGPGWNYVF
-1221 IECSP
+1221 
-1226 NEDIVI
+1226 
-1232 SAYFNTDGKVPIDNG
+1232 SAYFYTDNKASIDAG
-1247 VFIEMEFWQSNK
+1247 AAIELQCYD
-1259 TNRISTARERV
+1259 
-1270 QIVNNTWIRAICTAK
+1270 VNNKMIKNYLQEITISQGTWIRTHV
-1285 APAGTGFVRFR
+1285 AGLLVEGTKKVKVLFWVRK
-1296 PYVQRNGRAWFCMP
+1296 NGCLWMAQP
-1310 MLQRGKVATEF
+1310 MLQIGEKPSSFMENPVDIVD
-1321 WLHPKDQTDADKM
+1321 KDKMMEEIADK
-1334 IEDIANRVATKDY
+1334 VATKDY
-1347 DKKTTELER
+1347 EKKVTELER
-1356 LISANTEG
+1356 SVTANEKGVTIISGKQESFINEIYNAYVKKTESRLEVLDEG
-1364 IKLAAVK
+1364 ILAQILK
-1371 NEVYTKQQAD
+1371 D
-1381 GRYADKA
+1381 GIMTSINMSPGK
-1388 YVEKQEGR
+1388 
-1396 IEVTEKAITST
+1396 VTI
-1407 VQKGDIISAINQTAE
+1407 DAE
-1422 KISIS
+1422 K
-1427 VSKLDIN
+1427 LNIN
-1434 ADTVVKWLTAKGIDA
+1434 ADTIVKWLTAKGINA

-1492 PDHDFSHISFKN
+1492 PDHDFSHISFKS

-1535 PMVNPLRIDLSN
+1535 PMVNPMRIDLSN

-1554 DGVKPGKKYTLSAHF
+1554 EGVKPGKKYTLSAHF

-1674 THGEL
+1674 THGQL

-1696 VIYHNHVNKWNYMNA
+1696 VIYYNHVNKWNYMNA

-1726 DDRAGL
+1726 TDRAGL

-1743 SYIGHIYNNENRFRI
+1743 SYIGHLYNNENRFRI
-1758 ESKDPVATTQ
+1758 ESKDPIATTQ
-1768 SIECNGINVCGGYF
+1768 SIECNGINVGGGYF
-1782 GANAGSIHYT
+1782 GFNAGSIHYT
-1792 NGSLGLGWYF
+1792 NGSLGTGWYF

-1808 YVDFTNMTSRT
+1808 YVNFTNMTSRT

>member
-16 EQIIG
+16 EQIMG

-32 RQWDLK
+32 RQWELK

-92 YALGEHTKLK
+92 YTLGEHTKLK

-119 STNFALQGTEWKRGI
+119 STDFALQGTEWKRGI

-148 TNPLDLLKQIASTFE
+148 TNSLDLLKQIASTFE

-170 EILGSFIVGRY
+170 EIMGSFIVGRY
-181 VDLVKKVGRDNG
+181 VDLIKKVGRDNG

-264 SPQTEDQD
+264 SPQTEDQG
-272 MTKQRLK
+272 MTKSRLK

-311 ESVRKGDKVRIKDT
+311 ESVRKGDTVRIKDT

-416 QVAENL
+416 QVAESL
-422 KNNTVYIIE
+422 KNNTVDIIE

-437 ANLKDRKTL
+437 ENLKDRKTL
-446 WQDISKGKPGILKL
+446 WQDISIGKPGILKL
-460 WKDGKWDPVV
+460 WKDGKWDSVV

-489 STKSE
+489 TTKNE
-494 INQKVQSV
+494 LNQKVQ
-502 EGKAQEIVKQISDVQ
+502 EAQKQATGQFNEVKESLQGVSRTISDVQ
-517 KQVNDKVDQ
+517 NKQVEIDKKV
-526 TWINTQLKDKADK
+526 
-539 AGVYTKD
+539 TK
-546 EIKDGFIGK
+546 
-555 QIYET
+555 
-560 DKQGNVKKF
+560 
-569 QEISTSFEQTNEAIK
+569 FEQ
-584 SKAEKQ
+584 
-590 SVTDLGNNLSQVSK
+590 
-604 VANEAKQTAEGNTS
+604 
-618 TITSV
+618 
-623 QATVNKINDDVTNL
+623 
-637 LIDSGTF
+637 
-644 EGAGVINVNFP
+644 
-655 ERWYLKGSG
+655 
-664 TKISADVFQGSAVF
+664 
-678 ETQSSWSG
+678 
-686 IGYNFKDLI
+686 
-695 NREVL
+695 
-700 KVGDKVNFS
+700 
-709 FYARLKGLPAGET
+709 
-722 RPHVFFFRG
+722 
-731 SASGTRWTDLN
+731 
-742 SDWKRYSVTFT
+742 
-753 INADMMGT
+753 
-761 SGNVVESFI
+761 
-770 RTEIEAN
+770 
-777 TGATV
+777 
-782 WYQQSQPQLTIGDKL
+782 
-797 YTWRTAPEDNATIV
+797 
-811 KKSNEIKQTVD
+811 D
-822 SNISTIQNIQKDQ
+822 SN
-835 GKLTE
+835 
-840 RITKSEQ
+840 
-847 TADGFKTSIESLTK
+847 GFKLSIESLTK
-861 KDTDISNKLNTVE
+861 KDTDISNKFNTVE

-888 QTTNG
+888 QTAND
-893 LSKTTTEI
+893 LKKTTTEI
-901 KEEAG
+901 KEQAG
-906 KISTKLE
+906 KISEKLTS
-913 QVEARTVGG
+913 VEKQA
-922 ENWLINTGRNQK
+922 NTL
-934 PQTIGM
+934 T
-940 SGGALVN
+940 N
-947 KAGQAFSE
+947 K
-955 DYIILE
+955 
-961 CTDHTDSFYQFHLDN
+961 T
-976 TKMGD
+976 
-981 YEKGKDMTCSIDL
+981 
-994 QNDVPIDLIV
+994 
-1004 FQFINGVWTENLY
+1004 TE
-1017 NRFLVAN
+1017 
-1024 WSRRSFTFKIDER
+1024 I
-1037 ATGWGL
+1037 
-1043 RLRFE
+1043 
-1048 RNANS
+1048 
-1053 KGKKVRFKK
+1053 
-1062 AKLEKGSVPTDF
+1062 AK
-1074 SKSTYEL
+1074 
-1081 EQSVDGIKETVTK
+1081 SVDGIKETVTK

-1099 NGFDKRVTAVEKT
+1099 GGFDKRVTAVEKT

-1127 TAQGK
+1127 TVQGK
-1132 QIFEAQSTIKQH
+1132 QITEAQSAIKQH

-1158 NYVGGLGSINEI
+1158 NYVGGIGSINEI
-1170 RDAGF
+1170 RNAGLEL
-1175 TQGNKYWGWATGH
+1175 GNKYW
-1188 SIDPNLKYKGYN
+1188 SINQGTVIQPNSKYKGYATFW
-1200 SFSMHTTGQA
+1200 SDYSGKTSDHWSGTA
-1210 QDVWWGAFSQF
+1210 SEF
-1221 IECSP
+1221 ISVT
-1226 NEDIVI
+1226 NGEDLI
-1232 SAYFNTDGKVPIDNG
+1232 SSGWFATDNIASLDQKAWMEI
-1247 VFIEMEFWQSNK
+1247 EFWNATKGTRMRTQRVEIQWAK
-1259 TNRISTARERV
+1259 QGDWARMMMVSKVAANEE
-1270 QIVNNTWIRAICTAK
+1270 W
-1285 APAGTGFVRFR
+1285 VRWR
-1296 PYVQRNGRAWFCMP
+1296 YYVQRNGRIRAALP

-1334 IEDIANRVATKDY
+1334 IEDIANRVANNDY

-1356 LISANTEG
+1356 LISANAEG

-1422 KISIS
+1422 KIQIN
-1427 VSKLDIN
+1427 VAKLQIN
-1434 ADTVVKWLTAKGIDA
+1434 ADTIVKWLTATGINA
-1449 DVIKISG
+1449 DVIKIENG
-1456 DKVTID
+1456 KVTID

-1535 PMVNPLRIDLSN
+1535 PMVNPLRIDLGN

>member
-1 MSKANNLLHIVDFKT
+1 
-16 EQIIG
+16 
-21 VIKEQ
+21 
-26 DYWDDL
+26 
-32 RQWDLK
+32 
-38 DNKDKF
+38 
-44 EFTTADGTKIAASL
+44 
-58 IQQNLVVKQT
+58 NLVVKQT

-73 VSYIITEVEQDT
+73 VSYIITEVEQDS

-102 KATVIKP
+102 KGTVIKP

-119 STNFALQGTEWKRGI
+119 STDFALQGTEWKRGI

-170 EILGSFIVGRY
+170 EIMGSFIVGRY
-181 VDLVKKVGRDNG
+181 VDLIKKVGRDNG

-301 ALEKVFGLSH
+301 ALEKVYGLSH
-311 ESVRKGDKVRIKDT
+311 ESVRKGDTVRIKDT

-401 EVIRKESEAAKKIAE
+401 EVIRKESEAAKNIAE

-422 KNNTVYIIE
+422 KNNTVDIIE
-431 GINPPT
+431 GVNPPT

-478 ETLEQVSKDIE
+478 ETLDQVSKDIE
-489 STKSE
+489 ATKSE
-494 INQKVQSV
+494 LNQKVQTV
-502 EGKAQEIVKQISDVQ
+502 ENKAKDIAGQIVDVQ

-539 AGVYTKD
+539 SGIFTKD

-590 SVTDLGNNLSQVSK
+590 SVTDLGNNLTQVSK
-604 VANEAKQTAEGNTS
+604 TANEAKQTAEGS
-618 TITSV
+618 KQTISELK
-623 QATVNKINDDVTNL
+623 ATVENTEIGVRNL
-637 LIDSGTF
+637 LLETATKSHAVKTGENKSHTYFDVAKDAATLMQGKNLTMSFLFTGKVTAWGTTNKWVGF
-644 EGAGVINVNFP
+644 EV
-655 ERWYLKGSG
+655 
-664 TKISADVFQGSAVF
+664 KI
-678 ETQSSWSG
+678 
-686 IGYNFKDLI
+686 
-695 NREVL
+695 
-700 KVGDKVNFS
+700 
-709 FYARLKGLPAGET
+709 
-722 RPHVFFFRG
+722 
-731 SASGTRWTDLN
+731 
-742 SDWKRYSVTFT
+742 TFT
-753 INADMMGT
+753 DNTFHYPSCRVENRLTLGKQYNQERFTASSVVMDKPIKEISVYTLARDFTGDTLIEKPKLEIGT
-761 SGNVVESFI
+761 VP
-770 RTEIEAN
+770 TAW
-777 TGATV
+777 T
-782 WYQQSQPQLTIGDKL
+782 P
-797 YTWRTAPEDNATIV
+797 APEDQVTTTDFT
-811 KKSNEIKQTVD
+811 KKTVD
-822 SNISTIQNIQKDQ
+822 IESTIKGINSSVSDIQNAQ

-840 RITKSEQ
+840 RVTKSEQ

-906 KISTKLE
+906 NISTKLE

-922 ENWLINTGRNQK
+922 ENWLINTGPNER

-940 SGGALVN
+940 IGGAVLN
-947 KAGQAFSE
+947 KVTSFVQPGEYVA
-955 DYIILE
+955 IE
-961 CTDHTDSFYQFHLDN
+961 CQDHTDAFYQFHLDN
-976 TKMGD
+976 TKIGD
-981 YEKGKDMTCSIDL
+981 FEKGKDITISLDL
-994 QNDVPIDLIV
+994 QNDVLLDFIL
-1004 FQFINGVWTENLY
+1004 FQYINGS
-1017 NRFLVAN
+1017 
-1024 WSRRSFTFKIDER
+1024 WSESVQKPVPAKDWRRESWTFKIDVR
-1037 ATGWGL
+1037 ATGWGF
-1043 RLRFE
+1043 RIRFS
-1048 RNANS
+1048 RNEAS
-1053 KGKKVRFKK
+1053 KGKRFRFKK

-1132 QIFEAQSTIKQH
+1132 QISEAQSTIKQH
-1144 SDALDLTVKMKDVE
+1144 SNALDLTVKMKDVE

-1221 IECSP
+1221 IDCSP

-1259 TNRISTARERV
+1259 TTRVSTARERV

-1334 IEDIANRVATKDY
+1334 IEDIANRVVTKDY

-1356 LISANTEG
+1356 LISANAEG

-1371 NEVYTKQQAD
+1371 TEVYTKQQAD

-1484 VTPRKNLI
+1484 
-1492 PDHDFSHISFKN
+1492 
-1504 FNNYFLKIEY
+1504 
-1514 SPTWTI
+1514 
-1520 MSNPYIEKPVVNNYE
+1520 
-1535 PMVNPLRIDLSN
+1535 
-1547 WIRFTLF
+1547 
-1554 DGVKPGKKYTLSAHF
+1554 
-1569 RATTNDNRVNITN
+1569 
-1582 KPIMRAVFGKYN
+1582 
-1594 GDTPVE
+1594 
-1600 LGRASKTYDAP
+1600 
-1611 SIQTGKIVRY
+1611 
-1621 ALTFTVPSNYV
+1621 
-1632 EGNGYVYIDL
+1632 
-1642 FGEGLLNNMQAIAV
+1642 
-1656 SGVQLV
+1656 
-1662 EGDVPSVYNWDT
+1662 
-1674 THGEL
+1674 
-1679 VNGTLP
+1679 
-1685 FSTIALGTKDN
+1685 
-1696 VIYHNHVNKWNYMNA
+1696 
-1711 PLEIISNGEMMALVG
+1711 
-1726 DDRAGL
+1726 
-1732 SFYPRGGGERR
+1732 
-1743 SYIGHIYNNENRFRI
+1743 
-1758 ESKDPVATTQ
+1758 
-1768 SIECNGINVCGGYF
+1768 
-1782 GANAGSIHYT
+1782 
-1792 NGSLGLGWYF
+1792 
-1802 HDGRWN
+1802 
-1808 YVDFTNMTSRT
+1808 

>member
-16 EQIIG
+16 ERIIG

-32 RQWDLK
+32 RQWELK

-73 VSYIITEVEQDT
+73 VSYIITEVEQDS

-119 STNFALQGTEWKRGI
+119 STDFALQGTEWKRGI

-170 EILGSFIVGRY
+170 EIMGSFIVGRY
-181 VDLVKKVGRDNG
+181 VDLIKKVGRDNG

-217 LVGVGPQNSETG
+217 LVGVGPQNNETG

-311 ESVRKGDKVRIKDT
+311 ESVRKGDTVRIKDT

-379 NKASKELLDMLDK
+379 NKASKELLDTLDK

-422 KNNTVYIIE
+422 KNNTVDIIE
-431 GINPPT
+431 GVNPPT

-460 WKDGKWDPVV
+460 WKDGKWDPVI

-478 ETLEQVSKDIE
+478 ETLVQVSKDIE
-489 STKSE
+489 ATKSE
-494 INQKVQSV
+494 LNQKVQ
-502 EGKAQEIVKQISDVQ
+502 EAQKQATGQFNEVKESLQGVSRTISDVQ
-517 KQVNDKVDQ
+517 N
-526 TWINTQLKDKADK
+526 
-539 AGVYTKD
+539 
-546 EIKDGFIGK
+546 
-555 QIYET
+555 
-560 DKQGNVKKF
+560 KQGEIDKKV
-569 QEISTSFEQTNEAIK
+569 TKFEQ
-584 SKAEKQ
+584 
-590 SVTDLGNNLSQVSK
+590 
-604 VANEAKQTAEGNTS
+604 
-618 TITSV
+618 
-623 QATVNKINDDVTNL
+623 
-637 LIDSGTF
+637 
-644 EGAGVINVNFP
+644 
-655 ERWYLKGSG
+655 
-664 TKISADVFQGSAVF
+664 
-678 ETQSSWSG
+678 
-686 IGYNFKDLI
+686 
-695 NREVL
+695 
-700 KVGDKVNFS
+700 
-709 FYARLKGLPAGET
+709 
-722 RPHVFFFRG
+722 
-731 SASGTRWTDLN
+731 
-742 SDWKRYSVTFT
+742 
-753 INADMMGT
+753 
-761 SGNVVESFI
+761 
-770 RTEIEAN
+770 
-777 TGATV
+777 
-782 WYQQSQPQLTIGDKL
+782 
-797 YTWRTAPEDNATIV
+797 
-811 KKSNEIKQTVD
+811 D
-822 SNISTIQNIQKDQ
+822 SN
-835 GKLTE
+835 
-840 RITKSEQ
+840 
-847 TADGFKTSIESLTK
+847 GFKLSIESLTK
-861 KDTDISNKLNTVE
+861 KDTDISNKFNTVE

-888 QTTNG
+888 QTAND
-893 LSKTTTEI
+893 LKKTTTEI
-901 KEEAG
+901 KEQAG
-906 KISTKLE
+906 KISEKLTS
-913 QVEARTVGG
+913 VENQA
-922 ENWLINTGRNQK
+922 NTI
-934 PQTIGM
+934 T
-940 SGGALVN
+940 N
-947 KAGQAFSE
+947 KTTE
-955 DYIILE
+955 I
-961 CTDHTDSFYQFHLDN
+961 
-976 TKMGD
+976 
-981 YEKGKDMTCSIDL
+981 EK
-994 QNDVPIDLIV
+994 
-1004 FQFINGVWTENLY
+1004 
-1017 NRFLVAN
+1017 
-1024 WSRRSFTFKIDER
+1024 
-1037 ATGWGL
+1037 
-1043 RLRFE
+1043 
-1048 RNANS
+1048 
-1053 KGKKVRFKK
+1053 
-1062 AKLEKGSVPTDF
+1062 SVT
-1074 SKSTYEL
+1074 
-1081 EQSVDGIKETVTK
+1081 GIKETVTK
-1094 VENNQ
+1094 VDNNQ
-1099 NGFDKRVTAVEKT
+1099 SGFDKRVTAVEKT
-1112 AEGIS
+1112 ADGVS
-1117 QNVTKIQETQ
+1117 QNVGKLLETQ

-1132 QIFEAQSTIKQH
+1132 QISDAQSTIKQH

-1200 SFSMHTTGQA
+1200 SFSMNTTGQT

-1221 IECSP
+1221 IDCSP
-1226 NEDIVI
+1226 NEDIVTA
-1232 SAYFNTDGKVPIDNG
+1232 AYFNTDGKVPIDNG
-1247 VFIEMEFWQSNK
+1247 VFIELEFWQPNK
-1259 TNRISTARERV
+1259 TTRISTARERV
-1270 QIVNNTWIRAICTAK
+1270 QIINNTWVRAICTAK

-1321 WLHPKDQTDADKM
+1321 WLHPKDQTNVDKM
-1334 IEDIANRVATKDY
+1334 IEDISNKVATLDY
-1347 DKKTTELER
+1347 NQKTTELER

-1371 NEVYTKQQAD
+1371 TEVYTKQQAD

-1535 PMVNPLRIDLSN
+1535 PMVNPLRIDLGN

-1711 PLEIISNGEMMALVG
+1711 PLEIISNGEMIALVG

>member
-102 KATVIKP
+102 KETVIKP

-119 STNFALQGTEWKRGI
+119 SMDFALQGTEWKRGI
-134 TEFVGIRTIHIKDF
+134 TEYVGIRTINIKDF

-163 LEIRFRT
+163 LEIRFKT

-238 NGKLYVGNNDA
+238 DGKLYVGNNDA

-311 ESVRKGDKVRIKDT
+311 ESVRKGDTVRIKDT

-422 KNNTVYIIE
+422 KNNTVDIIE
-431 GINPPT
+431 GVNPPT
-437 ANLKDRKTL
+437 ENLKDRKTL

-478 ETLEQVSKDIE
+478 ETWEQVNKDIQ
-489 STKSE
+489 STKEELNKKVEEAQNETSGQFKQVKENLQEVSLTIKNVQNSQGE
-494 INQKVQSV
+494 INKTVS
-502 EGKAQEIVKQISDVQ
+502 EMK
-517 KQVNDKVDQ
+517 
-526 TWINTQLKDKADK
+526 
-539 AGVYTKD
+539 
-546 EIKDGFIGK
+546 
-555 QIYET
+555 
-560 DKQGNVKKF
+560 
-569 QEISTSFEQTNEAIK
+569 QTNE
-584 SKAEKQ
+584 
-590 SVTDLGNNLSQVSK
+590 G
-604 VANEAKQTAEGNTS
+604 
-618 TITSV
+618 
-623 QATVNKINDDVTNL
+623 
-637 LIDSGTF
+637 F
-644 EGAGVINVNFP
+644 
-655 ERWYLKGSG
+655 
-664 TKISADVFQGSAVF
+664 
-678 ETQSSWSG
+678 
-686 IGYNFKDLI
+686 
-695 NREVL
+695 
-700 KVGDKVNFS
+700 
-709 FYARLKGLPAGET
+709 
-722 RPHVFFFRG
+722 
-731 SASGTRWTDLN
+731 
-742 SDWKRYSVTFT
+742 
-753 INADMMGT
+753 
-761 SGNVVESFI
+761 
-770 RTEIEAN
+770 
-777 TGATV
+777 
-782 WYQQSQPQLTIGDKL
+782 
-797 YTWRTAPEDNATIV
+797 
-811 KKSNEIKQTVD
+811 
-822 SNISTIQNIQKDQ
+822 
-835 GKLTE
+835 
-840 RITKSEQ
+840 TKSI
-847 TADGFKTSIESLTK
+847 ASLTK
-861 KDTDISNKLNTVE
+861 KDGEITEKLNTVVE
-874 QTVEGTKKTISDVQ
+874 TSEGTKKIISEVQ
-888 QTTNG
+888 QTTND
-893 LSKTTTEI
+893 LKKTTTEI
-901 KEEAG
+901 TEKAG
-906 KISTKLE
+906 KISEKLE
-913 QVEARTVGG
+913 SVEKKVDNDKAGG
-922 ENWLINTGRNQK
+922 RNLLLDSNVKYEKTDYLINQYN
-934 PQTIGM
+934 
-940 SGGALVN
+940 A
-947 KAGQAFSE
+947 
-955 DYIILE
+955 
-961 CTDHTDSFYQFHLDN
+961 
-976 TKMGD
+976 
-981 YEKGKDMTCSIDL
+981 
-994 QNDVPIDLIV
+994 
-1004 FQFINGVWTENLY
+1004 TENFSTGEEY
-1017 NRFLVAN
+1017 
-1024 WSRRSFTFKIDER
+1024 TFVI
-1037 ATGWGL
+1037 
-1043 RLRFE
+1043 
-1048 RNANS
+1048 
-1053 KGKKVRFKK
+1053 
-1062 AKLEKGSVPTDF
+1062 KGSVLQGQKFGIWQNGGSKNVGYATSLYANGITYVTFKAVAATSGNERKLSLYNFPSNTTKAVVEWVALYKGNKPQDWTPAPENQVTTDDF
-1074 SKSTYEL
+1074 TKKTTEIEKS
-1081 EQSVDGIKETVTK
+1081 VNGIKETVTK

-1112 AEGIS
+1112 AEGVS
-1117 QNVTKIQETQ
+1117 QNVGKLQETQ
-1127 TAQGK
+1127 TEQGK
-1132 QIFEAQSTIKQH
+1132 QISDAQSTIKQH
-1144 SDALDLTVKMKDVE
+1144 SDALEMAVKMKDVE

-1175 TQGNKYWGWATGH
+1175 TQGNRYWGWATGH
-1188 SIDPNLKYKGYN
+1188 SIDSNLKYKGYN
-1200 SFSMHTTGQA
+1200 SFSMNTTGQT

-1221 IECSP
+1221 IDCSP
-1226 NEDIVI
+1226 NEDIVT

-1247 VFIEMEFWQSNK
+1247 VFIELEFWQSNK
-1259 TNRISTARERV
+1259 TTRISTARERV
-1270 QIVNNTWIRAICTAK
+1270 QIINNTWVRAICTAK

-1321 WLHPKDQTDADKM
+1321 WLHPKDQTNVDKM
-1334 IEDIANRVATKDY
+1334 IEDISNKVATLDY
-1347 DKKTTELER
+1347 NQKTTELER

-1371 NEVYTKQQAD
+1371 TEVYTKQQAD

-1422 KISIS
+1422 KIQIN
-1427 VSKLDIN
+1427 VAKLQIN
-1434 ADTVVKWLTAKGIDA
+1434 ADTIVKWLTATGINA
-1449 DVIKISG
+1449 DVIKIENG
-1456 DKVTID
+1456 KVTID

-1685 FSTIALGTKDN
+1685 FSTIALGTRDN
-1696 VIYHNHVNKWNYMNA
+1696 TIRYNHVNGWNYMNA
-1711 PLEIISNGEMMALVG
+1711 PLEIVSNGEMMALVG
-1726 DDRAGL
+1726 TDRAGL

-1743 SYIGHIYNNENRFRI
+1743 SYIGHLYNNENRFRI

>member
-21 VIKEQ
+21 VLKEQ
-26 DYWDDL
+26 HYWDDK
-32 RQWDLK
+32 RQWELK
-38 DNKDKF
+38 NNVDKL
-44 EFTTADGTKIAASL
+44 EFTVSDGTKESAKL
-58 IQQNLVVKQT
+58 MQQNLIVKQT

-109 QTLQATTVNE
+109 QTLQA
-119 STNFALQGTEWKRGI
+119 STINQSVDFALEGTEWKRGI
-134 TEFVGIRTIHIKDF
+134 TEYSGIRTINIKDF
-148 TNPLDLLKQIASTFE
+148 TNPLNLLKQIASTFE
-163 LEIRFRT
+163 LEIRFKT

-181 VDLVKKVGRDNG
+181 VDLVKKDGRDNG
-193 KEFLL
+193 KEFVL
-198 GKDVQGIRRIENS
+198 GKDVQGIRRIESS

-272 MTKQRLK
+272 MTKERLK

-292 STSYEVSAV
+292 STSYEVSAI

-311 ESVRKGDKVRIKDT
+311 ESVRKGDTVRIKDT

-379 NKASKELLDMLDK
+379 NKASKELLDTLDK

-422 KNNTVYIIE
+422 KNNTVDIIE
-431 GINPPT
+431 GVNPPT

-460 WKDGKWDPVV
+460 WKDGKWDPVI

-478 ETLEQVSKDIE
+478 ETLAQVSKDIE
-489 STKSE
+489 ATKSE
-494 INQKVQSV
+494 LNQKVQ
-502 EGKAQEIVKQISDVQ
+502 EAQKQATGQFNEVKESLQGVSRTISDVQ
-517 KQVNDKVDQ
+517 N
-526 TWINTQLKDKADK
+526 
-539 AGVYTKD
+539 
-546 EIKDGFIGK
+546 
-555 QIYET
+555 
-560 DKQGNVKKF
+560 KQGEIDKKV
-569 QEISTSFEQTNEAIK
+569 TKFEQ
-584 SKAEKQ
+584 
-590 SVTDLGNNLSQVSK
+590 
-604 VANEAKQTAEGNTS
+604 
-618 TITSV
+618 
-623 QATVNKINDDVTNL
+623 
-637 LIDSGTF
+637 
-644 EGAGVINVNFP
+644 
-655 ERWYLKGSG
+655 
-664 TKISADVFQGSAVF
+664 
-678 ETQSSWSG
+678 
-686 IGYNFKDLI
+686 
-695 NREVL
+695 
-700 KVGDKVNFS
+700 
-709 FYARLKGLPAGET
+709 
-722 RPHVFFFRG
+722 
-731 SASGTRWTDLN
+731 
-742 SDWKRYSVTFT
+742 
-753 INADMMGT
+753 
-761 SGNVVESFI
+761 
-770 RTEIEAN
+770 
-777 TGATV
+777 
-782 WYQQSQPQLTIGDKL
+782 
-797 YTWRTAPEDNATIV
+797 
-811 KKSNEIKQTVD
+811 D
-822 SNISTIQNIQKDQ
+822 SN
-835 GKLTE
+835 
-840 RITKSEQ
+840 
-847 TADGFKTSIESLTK
+847 GFKLSIESLTK

-888 QTTNG
+888 QTATD
-893 LSKTTTEI
+893 LKKTTTEI
-901 KEEAG
+901 KEQAG
-906 KISTKLE
+906 KISEKLTS
-913 QVEARTVGG
+913 VEKQA
-922 ENWLINTGRNQK
+922 NTL
-934 PQTIGM
+934 T
-940 SGGALVN
+940 N
-947 KAGQAFSE
+947 KTTE
-955 DYIILE
+955 I
-961 CTDHTDSFYQFHLDN
+961 
-976 TKMGD
+976 
-981 YEKGKDMTCSIDL
+981 EKG
-994 QNDVPIDLIV
+994 
-1004 FQFINGVWTENLY
+1004 
-1017 NRFLVAN
+1017 
-1024 WSRRSFTFKIDER
+1024 
-1037 ATGWGL
+1037 
-1043 RLRFE
+1043 
-1048 RNANS
+1048 
-1053 KGKKVRFKK
+1053 
-1062 AKLEKGSVPTDF
+1062 
-1074 SKSTYEL
+1074 
-1081 EQSVDGIKETVTK
+1081 VDGIRETVTK

-1099 NGFDKRVTAVEKT
+1099 GGFDKRVTAVEKT

-1127 TAQGK
+1127 TVQGK
-1132 QIFEAQSTIKQH
+1132 QITEAQSTIKQH

-1158 NYVGGLGSINEI
+1158 NYVGGIGSINEI
-1170 RDAGF
+1170 RNAGLEL
-1175 TQGNKYWGWATGH
+1175 GNKYW
-1188 SIDPNLKYKGYN
+1188 SISQGTVIQPNSKYKGYATFW
-1200 SFSMHTTGQA
+1200 SDYSGKTSDHWSGTASEFISVTTG
-1210 QDVWWGAFSQF
+1210 
-1221 IECSP
+1221 
-1226 NEDIVI
+1226 EDLI
-1232 SAYFNTDGKVPIDNG
+1232 STGWFATDNIASLDQKAWMEI
-1247 VFIEMEFWQSNK
+1247 EFWNATKGTRMRTQRVEIQWAK
-1259 TNRISTARERV
+1259 QGDWARMKMVSKVAANEE
-1270 QIVNNTWIRAICTAK
+1270 W
-1285 APAGTGFVRFR
+1285 VRWR
-1296 PYVQRNGRAWFCMP
+1296 YYVQRNGRIRAALP

-1321 WLHPKDQTDADKM
+1321 WLHPKDQTDADKI

-1347 DKKTTELER
+1347 EKKTTELER
-1356 LISANTEG
+1356 LISANAEG
-1364 IKLAAVK
+1364 IKFAAVK
-1371 NEVYTKQQAD
+1371 TEVYTKQQAD
-1381 GRYADKA
+1381 ERYADKA

-1422 KISIS
+1422 KIQIN
-1427 VSKLDIN
+1427 VAKLQIN
-1434 ADTVVKWLTAKGIDA
+1434 ADTIVKWLTATGINA
-1449 DVIKISG
+1449 DVIKIENG
-1456 DKVTID
+1456 KVTID

-1470 ADFFFEDERGQKFS
+1470 TDFFFEDERGQKFS
-1484 VTPRKNLI
+1484 VTPRTNLI
-1492 PDHDFSHISFKN
+1492 PDHDFSHISFTTV
-1504 FNNYFLKIEY
+1504 NNNFLKIEY

-1520 MSNPYIEKPVVNNYE
+1520 MSSPYIEKPVVNNYE
-1535 PMVNPLRIDLSN
+1535 PMVNPMRIDLGN

-1554 DGVKPGKKYTLSAHF
+1554 EGVKPGKKYTLSAHF

-1582 KPIMRAVFGKYN
+1582 KPIMRAIFGKYN

-1674 THGEL
+1674 THGQL

-1726 DDRAGL
+1726 SDRAGL

>member
-32 RQWDLK
+32 RQWELK

-73 VSYIITEVEQDT
+73 VSYIITEVEQDS

-109 QTLQATTVNE
+109 QTLQATTVNK
-119 STNFALQGTEWKRGI
+119 STDFALQGTEWKRGI

-170 EILGSFIVGRY
+170 EIMGSFIVGRY
-181 VDLVKKVGRDNG
+181 VDLIKKVGRDNG

-198 GKDVQGIRRIENS
+198 GKDVEGIRRIENS

-311 ESVRKGDKVRIKDT
+311 ESVRKGDTVRIKDT

-365 LIDRLYAQIMGSLS
+365 LIDRLYAQIMGGLS

-401 EVIRKESEAAKKIAE
+401 EVNRKESEAAKKIAE
-416 QVAENL
+416 EVAKNL
-422 KNNTVYIIE
+422 KNNTVDIIE
-431 GINPPT
+431 GVNPPT
-437 ANLKDRKTL
+437 ENLKDRKTL

-489 STKSE
+489 TTKSE
-494 INQKVQSV
+494 LNQKVQ
-502 EGKAQEIVKQISDVQ
+502 EAQKQATGQFNEVKESLQGVSRTISDVQ
-517 KQVNDKVDQ
+517 N
-526 TWINTQLKDKADK
+526 
-539 AGVYTKD
+539 
-546 EIKDGFIGK
+546 
-555 QIYET
+555 
-560 DKQGNVKKF
+560 KQGEIDKKV
-569 QEISTSFEQTNEAIK
+569 TKFEQ
-584 SKAEKQ
+584 
-590 SVTDLGNNLSQVSK
+590 
-604 VANEAKQTAEGNTS
+604 
-618 TITSV
+618 
-623 QATVNKINDDVTNL
+623 
-637 LIDSGTF
+637 
-644 EGAGVINVNFP
+644 
-655 ERWYLKGSG
+655 
-664 TKISADVFQGSAVF
+664 
-678 ETQSSWSG
+678 
-686 IGYNFKDLI
+686 
-695 NREVL
+695 
-700 KVGDKVNFS
+700 
-709 FYARLKGLPAGET
+709 
-722 RPHVFFFRG
+722 
-731 SASGTRWTDLN
+731 
-742 SDWKRYSVTFT
+742 
-753 INADMMGT
+753 
-761 SGNVVESFI
+761 
-770 RTEIEAN
+770 
-777 TGATV
+777 
-782 WYQQSQPQLTIGDKL
+782 
-797 YTWRTAPEDNATIV
+797 
-811 KKSNEIKQTVD
+811 D
-822 SNISTIQNIQKDQ
+822 SN
-835 GKLTE
+835 
-840 RITKSEQ
+840 
-847 TADGFKTSIESLTK
+847 GFKLSIESLTK

-874 QTVEGTKKTISDVQ
+874 QTVEGTKKTMSDVQ
-888 QTTNG
+888 QTAND
-893 LSKTTTEI
+893 LKKTTTEI
-901 KEEAG
+901 KEQAG
-906 KISTKLE
+906 KISEKLTS
-913 QVEARTVGG
+913 VEKQA
-922 ENWLINTGRNQK
+922 NTI
-934 PQTIGM
+934 T
-940 SGGALVN
+940 N
-947 KAGQAFSE
+947 KTTE
-955 DYIILE
+955 I
-961 CTDHTDSFYQFHLDN
+961 
-976 TKMGD
+976 
-981 YEKGKDMTCSIDL
+981 EK
-994 QNDVPIDLIV
+994 
-1004 FQFINGVWTENLY
+1004 
-1017 NRFLVAN
+1017 
-1024 WSRRSFTFKIDER
+1024 
-1037 ATGWGL
+1037 
-1043 RLRFE
+1043 
-1048 RNANS
+1048 
-1053 KGKKVRFKK
+1053 
-1062 AKLEKGSVPTDF
+1062 
-1074 SKSTYEL
+1074 
-1081 EQSVDGIKETVTK
+1081 SVDGIKETVTR

-1099 NGFDKRVTAVEKT
+1099 NGFDNRVATVEKT
-1112 AEGIS
+1112 ADSIK
-1117 QNVTKIQETQ
+1117 QNVSSLQEIQTN
-1127 TAQGK
+1127 QGK
-1132 QIFEAQSTIKQH
+1132 QLQDAKAGWETTAKSLEGKVEIKQ
-1144 SDALDLTVKMKDVE
+1144 VE
-1158 NYVGGLGSINEI
+1158 DYVGGLGTVNEL
-1170 RDAGF
+1170 RDADFKLG
-1175 TQGNKYWGWATGH
+1175 QKYWLWNSGNGAVG
-1188 SIDPNLKYKGYN
+1188 SVDANLKYKGMN
-1200 SFSMHTTGQA
+1200 TFSITVTGQT
-1210 QDVWWGAFSQF
+1210 QDRWWGLTNQF
-1221 IECSP
+1221 IECQV
-1226 NEDIVI
+1226 NEEFVA
-1232 SAYFNTDGKVPIDNG
+1232 SGYFNTDGKIPIDG
-1247 VFIEMEFWQSNK
+1247 GAFLEIEWWTADKK
-1259 TNRISTARERV
+1259 TRIKTARTNIKV
-1270 QIVNNTWIRAICTAK
+1270 VNNMWVRAVCTDK
-1285 APAGTGFVRFR
+1285 APANASFVRWR
-1296 PYVQRNGRAWFCMP
+1296 YYVTRNGRLWCATP
-1310 MLQRGKVATEF
+1310 MLQRGTIASEF
-1321 WLHPKDQTDADKM
+1321 WLHPKDQTDTDKM

-1347 DKKTTELER
+1347 DKKVTELER
-1356 LISANTEG
+1356 SISATEKGVSIITGKQETFITETYNAYVKKTESRLEVLDEG
-1364 IKLAAVK
+1364 ILAQILK
-1371 NEVYTKQQAD
+1371 D
-1381 GRYADKA
+1381 GIMTSINMSPGK
-1388 YVEKQEGR
+1388 
-1396 IEVTEKAITST
+1396 ITI
-1407 VQKGDIISAINQTAE
+1407 DAE
-1422 KISIS
+1422 K
-1427 VSKLDIN
+1427 LNIN
-1434 ADTVVKWLTAKGIDA
+1434 ADTIVKWLTAKGINA

-1492 PDHDFSHISFKN
+1492 PDHDFSHISFN
-1504 FNNYFLKIEY
+1504 TVNNNFLKIEY

-1535 PMVNPLRIDLSN
+1535 PMVNPMRIDLSN

-1726 DDRAGL
+1726 TDRAGL

-1743 SYIGHIYNNENRFRI
+1743 SYIGHLYNNENRFRI
-1758 ESKDPVATTQ
+1758 ESKDPIATTQ
-1768 SIECNGINVCGGYF
+1768 SIECNGINVGGGYF
-1782 GANAGSIHYT
+1782 GFNAGSIHYT
-1792 NGSLGLGWYF
+1792 NGSLGTGWYF

-1808 YVDFTNMTSRT
+1808 YVNFTNMTSRT

>member
-32 RQWDLK
+32 RQWELK

-119 STNFALQGTEWKRGI
+119 STDFALQGTEWKRGI
-134 TEFVGIRTIHIKDF
+134 TEFVGIRTIHINDF

-249 LQRWSKDGKHLFDIY
+249 LQRWSKDGKHLFDMY

-292 STSYEVSAV
+292 STSYEVNAV

-311 ESVRKGDKVRIKDT
+311 ESVRKGDTVRIKDT

-392 KLQENVKET
+392 KLQESVKET

-422 KNNTVYIIE
+422 KNNTVDIIE
-431 GINPPT
+431 GLNPPPE
-437 ANLKDRKTL
+437 NLKDRKTL

-478 ETLEQVSKDIE
+478 ETLEQVDKNIE
-489 STKSE
+489 STKQE
-494 INQKVQSV
+494 LNQKVQ
-502 EGKAQEIVKQISDVQ
+502 EAQNQATGQVNEVKESLQGVSRKISDVQ
-517 KQVNDKVDQ
+517 N
-526 TWINTQLKDKADK
+526 
-539 AGVYTKD
+539 
-546 EIKDGFIGK
+546 
-555 QIYET
+555 
-560 DKQGNVKKF
+560 KQGEIDKK
-569 QEISTSFEQTNEAIK
+569 ITKFEQ
-584 SKAEKQ
+584 
-590 SVTDLGNNLSQVSK
+590 
-604 VANEAKQTAEGNTS
+604 
-618 TITSV
+618 
-623 QATVNKINDDVTNL
+623 
-637 LIDSGTF
+637 
-644 EGAGVINVNFP
+644 
-655 ERWYLKGSG
+655 
-664 TKISADVFQGSAVF
+664 
-678 ETQSSWSG
+678 
-686 IGYNFKDLI
+686 
-695 NREVL
+695 
-700 KVGDKVNFS
+700 
-709 FYARLKGLPAGET
+709 
-722 RPHVFFFRG
+722 
-731 SASGTRWTDLN
+731 
-742 SDWKRYSVTFT
+742 
-753 INADMMGT
+753 
-761 SGNVVESFI
+761 
-770 RTEIEAN
+770 
-777 TGATV
+777 
-782 WYQQSQPQLTIGDKL
+782 
-797 YTWRTAPEDNATIV
+797 
-811 KKSNEIKQTVD
+811 D
-822 SNISTIQNIQKDQ
+822 SN
-835 GKLTE
+835 
-840 RITKSEQ
+840 
-847 TADGFKTSIESLTK
+847 GFKLSIESLTK
-861 KDTDISNKLNTVE
+861 KDSDINSKLNTVE
-874 QTVEGTKKTISDVQ
+874 SNVEGTKKTISDVQ
-888 QTTNG
+888 QTATD
-893 LSKTTTEI
+893 LKKTTTEI
-901 KEEAG
+901 KEQAG
-906 KISTKLE
+906 KISEKLTTVETK
-913 QVEARTVGG
+913 VNNDKAGG
-922 ENWLINTGRNQK
+922 RNLLLDSNVKYEKTDYLINQY
-934 PQTIGM
+934 
-940 SGGALVN
+940 SL
-947 KAGQAFSE
+947 
-955 DYIILE
+955 
-961 CTDHTDSFYQFHLDN
+961 
-976 TKMGD
+976 
-981 YEKGKDMTCSIDL
+981 
-994 QNDVPIDLIV
+994 
-1004 FQFINGVWTENLY
+1004 TENFSTGEEY
-1017 NRFLVAN
+1017 
-1024 WSRRSFTFKIDER
+1024 TFVI
-1037 ATGWGL
+1037 
-1043 RLRFE
+1043 
-1048 RNANS
+1048 
-1053 KGKKVRFKK
+1053 
-1062 AKLEKGSVPTDF
+1062 KGSVLQGQKFGIWQNGGSNNVGYATSVYANGITYVTFKAVAATSGNERKLSLYNFPSNTTKAVVEWVALYKGNKPQDWTPAPENQVTNDEFTKRTTEIEKSVEGVKTTVSNVQNSQVGFEKRMSNVEQTASGLSTSVKQLTQTQTTQGKQLTDANTKIEQQAQAIKAKVEIKQVEDYVGGF
-1074 SKSTYEL
+1074 QIPEL
-1081 EQSVDGIKETVTK
+1081 KNTVTK
-1094 VENNQ
+1094 N
-1099 NGFDKRVTAVEKT
+1099 
-1112 AEGIS
+1112 
-1117 QNVTKIQETQ
+1117 
-1127 TAQGK
+1127 
-1132 QIFEAQSTIKQH
+1132 
-1144 SDALDLTVKMKDVE
+1144 
-1158 NYVGGLGSINEI
+1158 
-1170 RDAGF
+1170 
-1175 TQGNKYWGWATGH
+1175 
-1188 SIDPNLKYKGYN
+1188 
-1200 SFSMHTTGQA
+1200 A
-1210 QDVWWGAFSQF
+1210 QDLMG
-1221 IECSP
+1221 E
-1226 NEDIVI
+1226 I
-1232 SAYFNTDGKVPIDNG
+1232 SK
-1247 VFIEMEFWQSNK
+1247 
-1259 TNRISTARERV
+1259 
-1270 QIVNNTWIRAICTAK
+1270 
-1285 APAGTGFVRFR
+1285 
-1296 PYVQRNGRAWFCMP
+1296 
-1310 MLQRGKVATEF
+1310 KVAT
-1321 WLHPKDQTDADKM
+1321 Q
-1334 IEDIANRVATKDY
+1334 DY
-1347 DKKTTELER
+1347 NKKTTELER
-1356 LISANTEG
+1356 LISVNAKG
-1364 IKLAAVK
+1364 ISLAAIK
-1371 NEVYTKQQAD
+1371 TEVYTKGQAD
-1381 GRYADKA
+1381 GKYADKA
-1388 YVEKQEGR
+1388 YVEKQAGR
-1396 IEVTEKAITST
+1396 IDVTEKAITST
-1407 VQKGDIISAINQTAE
+1407 VQKGTIISAINQTAE
-1422 KISIS
+1422 QIQID
-1427 VSKLDIN
+1427 VAKLKIN
-1434 ADTVVKWLTAKGIDA
+1434 ADTIVQWLTAKGIDA

-1535 PMVNPLRIDLSN
+1535 PMVNPLRIDLGN

>member
-1 MSKANNLLHIVDFKT
+1 MSKTNNLLHIVDFKT
-16 EQIIG
+16 ERIIG

-32 RQWDLK
+32 RQWELK

-119 STNFALQGTEWKRGI
+119 STDFALQGTEWKRGI
-134 TEFVGIRTIHIKDF
+134 TEFSGVRTIHIKDF

-198 GKDVQGIRRIENS
+198 EKDVQGIRRIENS

-217 LVGVGPQNSETG
+217 LVGVGPSKENPDTG
-229 EFLTFEEIN
+229 KEEFLTFEDIN
-238 NGKLYVGNNDA
+238 GGKLYVSNNDA

-272 MTKQRLK
+272 MTKERLK

-284 ELKKRIDS
+284 ELKKRINS
-292 STSYEVSAV
+292 STLYEVSAV
-301 ALEKVFGLSH
+301 ALEKVVGLSH
-311 ESVRKGDKVRIKDT
+311 ESVRKGDTVRIKDT

-347 SKDKYIFGNYREI
+347 SKDKYIFGDYREI
-360 KDTRS
+360 ADTRN

-422 KNNTVYIIE
+422 KNNTVDIIE
-431 GINPPT
+431 GVNPPT
-437 ANLKDRKTL
+437 ENLKDRKTL

-478 ETLEQVSKDIE
+478 ETLEQVNKNIE
-489 STKSE
+489 STKEELNKKVEEAQKETSGQFKEVTENLQEVSLTIKNVQNSQGEMNKTVSE
-494 INQKVQSV
+494 MK
-502 EGKAQEIVKQISDVQ
+502 
-517 KQVNDKVDQ
+517 
-526 TWINTQLKDKADK
+526 
-539 AGVYTKD
+539 
-546 EIKDGFIGK
+546 
-555 QIYET
+555 
-560 DKQGNVKKF
+560 
-569 QEISTSFEQTNEAIK
+569 QTNE
-584 SKAEKQ
+584 
-590 SVTDLGNNLSQVSK
+590 
-604 VANEAKQTAEGNTS
+604 
-618 TITSV
+618 
-623 QATVNKINDDVTNL
+623 
-637 LIDSGTF
+637 
-644 EGAGVINVNFP
+644 
-655 ERWYLKGSG
+655 
-664 TKISADVFQGSAVF
+664 
-678 ETQSSWSG
+678 
-686 IGYNFKDLI
+686 
-695 NREVL
+695 
-700 KVGDKVNFS
+700 S
-709 FYARLKGLPAGET
+709 F
-722 RPHVFFFRG
+722 
-731 SASGTRWTDLN
+731 
-742 SDWKRYSVTFT
+742 
-753 INADMMGT
+753 
-761 SGNVVESFI
+761 
-770 RTEIEAN
+770 
-777 TGATV
+777 
-782 WYQQSQPQLTIGDKL
+782 
-797 YTWRTAPEDNATIV
+797 
-811 KKSNEIKQTVD
+811 
-822 SNISTIQNIQKDQ
+822 
-835 GKLTE
+835 
-840 RITKSEQ
+840 TKS
-847 TADGFKTSIESLTK
+847 IELLTK
-861 KDTDISNKLNTVE
+861 KDGEITNKLNTVE
-874 QTVEGTKKTISDVQ
+874 DTVEGTKQIISDVQ
-888 QTTNG
+888 QTTNS

-901 KEEAG
+901 KDEAG
-906 KISTKLE
+906 KISIKLE

-922 ENWLINTGRNQK
+922 ENWLINTGPNER

-940 SGGALVN
+940 IGGAVLN
-947 KAGQAFSE
+947 KVTSFVQPGEYVA
-955 DYIILE
+955 IE
-961 CTDHTDSFYQFHLDN
+961 CQDHTDAFYQFHLDN
-976 TKMGD
+976 TKIGD
-981 YEKGKDMTCSIDL
+981 YEKGKDITISLDL
-994 QNDVPIDLIV
+994 QNDVPIDFIL
-1004 FQFINGVWTENLY
+1004 FQYINGS
-1017 NRFLVAN
+1017 
-1024 WSRRSFTFKIDER
+1024 WSESVQKPVPAKDWRRESWMFKIDVR
-1037 ATGWGL
+1037 ATGWGF
-1043 RLRFE
+1043 RIRFA
-1048 RNANS
+1048 RNESS
-1053 KGKKVRFKK
+1053 KGKRFRFKK

-1094 VENNQ
+1094 VDNNQ
-1099 NGFDKRVTAVEKT
+1099 SGFDKRVTAVEKT

-1117 QNVTKIQETQ
+1117 QNITKLQETQ
-1127 TAQGK
+1127 TTQGK
-1132 QIFEAQSTIKQH
+1132 QITEAQSTIKQH
-1144 SDALDLTVKMKDVE
+1144 SDALNLAVKMKDVE
-1158 NYVGGLGSINEI
+1158 DYVGGI
-1170 RDAGF
+1170 
-1175 TQGNKYWGWATGH
+1175 GNQTVLRNVLWKNDTKYWQLTSNAARDTQVT
-1188 SIDPNLKYKGYN
+1188 YKGCN
-1200 SFSMHTTGQA
+1200 SLSVITTGNA
-1210 QDVWWGAFSQF
+1210 SSVYKGASHDYINAGPGWNYVF
-1221 IECSP
+1221 
-1226 NEDIVI
+1226 
-1232 SAYFNTDGKVPIDNG
+1232 SAYFYTDNKASIDAG
-1247 VFIEMEFWQSNK
+1247 AAIELQCYD
-1259 TNRISTARERV
+1259 
-1270 QIVNNTWIRAICTAK
+1270 VNNKMIKNYLQEITIAQGTWIRTHV
-1285 APAGTGFVRFR
+1285 AGLLVEGTKKVKVLFWVRK
-1296 PYVQRNGRAWFCMP
+1296 NGRLWMAQP
-1310 MLQRGKVATEF
+1310 MLQIGEKPSSFMENPADIAGTDELIEEVGKKVAT
-1321 WLHPKDQTDADKM
+1321 L
-1334 IEDIANRVATKDY
+1334 DY
-1347 DKKTTELER
+1347 NQKTTELER
-1356 LISANTEG
+1356 LISANAQG
-1364 IKLAAVK
+1364 ISLAAVK

-1422 KISIS
+1422 QIQID
-1427 VSKLDIN
+1427 VAKLKIN
-1434 ADTVVKWLTAKGIDA
+1434 ADTIVKWLTATGINA
-1449 DVIKISG
+1449 DVIKIENG
-1456 DKVTID
+1456 KVTID

-1484 VTPRKNLI
+1484 VTPRTNLI
-1492 PDHDFSHISFKN
+1492 PDHDFSHISFTTV
-1504 FNNYFLKIEY
+1504 NNNFLKIEY

-1535 PMVNPLRIDLSN
+1535 PMVNPMRIDLGN

-1554 DGVKPGKKYTLSAHF
+1554 EGVKPGKKYTLSAHF

-1674 THGEL
+1674 THGQL

-1696 VIYHNHVNKWNYMNA
+1696 VIYHNHVNGWNYMNA
-1711 PLEIISNGEMMALVG
+1711 PLEIINNGEMMALVG
-1726 DDRAGL
+1726 MDRAGL

-1743 SYIGHIYNNENRFRI
+1743 SYIGHLYNNENRFRI

-1782 GANAGSIHYT
+1782 GANPGSIHYT

-1808 YVDFTNMTSRT
+1808 YVDFTKMTSRT

>member
-1 MSKANNLLHIVDFKT
+1 MSKTNNLLHIVDFKT

-32 RQWDLK
+32 RQWELK

-119 STNFALQGTEWKRGI
+119 STDFALQGTEWKRGI

-170 EILGSFIVGRY
+170 EIMGSFIVGRY
-181 VDLVKKVGRDNG
+181 VDVIKKVGRDNG
-193 KEFLL
+193 KEFLI

-238 NGKLYVGNNDA
+238 NGKIYVGNNDA

-311 ESVRKGDKVRIKDT
+311 ESVRKGDTVRIKDT

-422 KNNTVYIIE
+422 KNNTVDIIE
-431 GINPPT
+431 GVNPPT

-478 ETLEQVSKDIE
+478 ETLAQVSKDIE
-489 STKSE
+489 ATKSE
-494 INQKVQSV
+494 LNQKVQ
-502 EGKAQEIVKQISDVQ
+502 EAQKQATGQFNEVKESLQGVSRTISDVQ
-517 KQVNDKVDQ
+517 N
-526 TWINTQLKDKADK
+526 
-539 AGVYTKD
+539 
-546 EIKDGFIGK
+546 
-555 QIYET
+555 
-560 DKQGNVKKF
+560 KQGEIDKKV
-569 QEISTSFEQTNEAIK
+569 TKFEQ
-584 SKAEKQ
+584 
-590 SVTDLGNNLSQVSK
+590 
-604 VANEAKQTAEGNTS
+604 
-618 TITSV
+618 
-623 QATVNKINDDVTNL
+623 
-637 LIDSGTF
+637 
-644 EGAGVINVNFP
+644 
-655 ERWYLKGSG
+655 
-664 TKISADVFQGSAVF
+664 
-678 ETQSSWSG
+678 
-686 IGYNFKDLI
+686 
-695 NREVL
+695 
-700 KVGDKVNFS
+700 
-709 FYARLKGLPAGET
+709 
-722 RPHVFFFRG
+722 
-731 SASGTRWTDLN
+731 
-742 SDWKRYSVTFT
+742 
-753 INADMMGT
+753 
-761 SGNVVESFI
+761 
-770 RTEIEAN
+770 
-777 TGATV
+777 
-782 WYQQSQPQLTIGDKL
+782 
-797 YTWRTAPEDNATIV
+797 
-811 KKSNEIKQTVD
+811 D
-822 SNISTIQNIQKDQ
+822 SN
-835 GKLTE
+835 
-840 RITKSEQ
+840 
-847 TADGFKTSIESLTK
+847 GFKLSIESLTK

-888 QTTNG
+888 QTAND
-893 LSKTTTEI
+893 LKKTTTEI
-901 KEEAG
+901 KEQAG
-906 KISTKLE
+906 KISEKLTTVETK
-913 QVEARTVGG
+913 VNNDKAGG
-922 ENWLINTGRNQK
+922 RNLLLDSNVKYEKTDYLINQY
-934 PQTIGM
+934 
-940 SGGALVN
+940 SL
-947 KAGQAFSE
+947 
-955 DYIILE
+955 
-961 CTDHTDSFYQFHLDN
+961 
-976 TKMGD
+976 
-981 YEKGKDMTCSIDL
+981 
-994 QNDVPIDLIV
+994 
-1004 FQFINGVWTENLY
+1004 TENFSTGEEY
-1017 NRFLVAN
+1017 
-1024 WSRRSFTFKIDER
+1024 TFVI
-1037 ATGWGL
+1037 
-1043 RLRFE
+1043 
-1048 RNANS
+1048 
-1053 KGKKVRFKK
+1053 
-1062 AKLEKGSVPTDF
+1062 KGSVLQGQKFGIWQNGGSNNVGYATSVYANGITYVTFKAVAATGGNERKLSLYNSPSNTTKAVVEWVALYKGNKPQDWTPAPENQVTNDEF
-1074 SKSTYEL
+1074 TKKATEIEKS
-1081 EQSVDGIKETVTK
+1081 VNGIKETVTK
-1094 VENNQ
+1094 VDNNQ
-1099 NGFDKRVTAVEKT
+1099 SGFDKRVTAVEKT
-1112 AEGIS
+1112 AEGVS
-1117 QNVTKIQETQ
+1117 QNVGKLQETQ

-1132 QIFEAQSTIKQH
+1132 QISDAQSTIKQH
-1144 SDALDLTVKMKDVE
+1144 SDALEMAVKMKDVE
-1158 NYVGGLGSINEI
+1158 NYVGGIGSINEI

-1200 SFSMHTTGQA
+1200 SFSMNTTGQT

-1221 IECSP
+1221 IDCSP
-1226 NEDIVI
+1226 NEDIVT

-1247 VFIEMEFWQSNK
+1247 VFIELEFWQSNK
-1259 TNRISTARERV
+1259 ATRISTARERV
-1270 QIVNNTWIRAICTAK
+1270 QIINNTWVRAICTAK

-1347 DKKTTELER
+1347 DKKVTELER
-1356 LISANTEG
+1356 SISATEKGVSIISGKQETFINETYNAYVKKTESRLEVLDEG
-1364 IKLAAVK
+1364 ILAQILK
-1371 NEVYTKQQAD
+1371 D
-1381 GRYADKA
+1381 GIMTSINMSPGK
-1388 YVEKQEGR
+1388 
-1396 IEVTEKAITST
+1396 ITI
-1407 VQKGDIISAINQTAE
+1407 DAE
-1422 KISIS
+1422 K
-1427 VSKLDIN
+1427 LNIN
-1434 ADTVVKWLTAKGIDA
+1434 ADTIVKWLTAKGIDA

-1492 PDHDFSHISFKN
+1492 PDHDFSHISFN
-1504 FNNYFLKIEY
+1504 TFNNYFLKIEY

-1535 PMVNPLRIDLSN
+1535 PMVNPMRIDLAN

-1600 LGRASKTYDAP
+1600 IGRASKTYDAP

-1685 FSTIALGTKDN
+1685 FSTIALGTRDN
-1696 VIYHNHVNKWNYMNA
+1696 TIRYNHVNKWNYMNA
-1711 PLEIISNGEMMALVG
+1711 PLEIMNNGEMMALVG
-1726 DDRAGL
+1726 TDRAGL

-1782 GANAGSIHYT
+1782 GANPGSIHYT

-1808 YVDFTNMTSRT
+1808 YVDFTKMTSRT

>member
-32 RQWDLK
+32 RQWELK

-73 VSYIITEVEQDT
+73 VSYIITEVEQDS

-119 STNFALQGTEWKRGI
+119 STDFALQGTEWKRGI

-170 EILGSFIVGRY
+170 EIMGSFIVGRY
-181 VDLVKKVGRDNG
+181 VDLIKKVGRDNG

-198 GKDVQGIRRIENS
+198 GKDVEGIRRIENS

-311 ESVRKGDKVRIKDT
+311 ESVRKGDTVRIKDT

-416 QVAENL
+416 EVAKNL
-422 KNNTVYIIE
+422 KNNIVDIIE
-431 GINPPT
+431 GVNPPT
-437 ANLKDRKTL
+437 ENLKDRKTL

-489 STKSE
+489 TTKSE
-494 INQKVQSV
+494 LNQKVQ
-502 EGKAQEIVKQISDVQ
+502 EAQKQATGQFNEVKESLQGVSRTISDVQ
-517 KQVNDKVDQ
+517 N
-526 TWINTQLKDKADK
+526 
-539 AGVYTKD
+539 
-546 EIKDGFIGK
+546 
-555 QIYET
+555 
-560 DKQGNVKKF
+560 KQGEIDKKV
-569 QEISTSFEQTNEAIK
+569 TKFEQ
-584 SKAEKQ
+584 
-590 SVTDLGNNLSQVSK
+590 
-604 VANEAKQTAEGNTS
+604 
-618 TITSV
+618 
-623 QATVNKINDDVTNL
+623 
-637 LIDSGTF
+637 
-644 EGAGVINVNFP
+644 
-655 ERWYLKGSG
+655 
-664 TKISADVFQGSAVF
+664 
-678 ETQSSWSG
+678 
-686 IGYNFKDLI
+686 
-695 NREVL
+695 
-700 KVGDKVNFS
+700 
-709 FYARLKGLPAGET
+709 
-722 RPHVFFFRG
+722 
-731 SASGTRWTDLN
+731 
-742 SDWKRYSVTFT
+742 
-753 INADMMGT
+753 
-761 SGNVVESFI
+761 
-770 RTEIEAN
+770 
-777 TGATV
+777 
-782 WYQQSQPQLTIGDKL
+782 
-797 YTWRTAPEDNATIV
+797 
-811 KKSNEIKQTVD
+811 D
-822 SNISTIQNIQKDQ
+822 SN
-835 GKLTE
+835 
-840 RITKSEQ
+840 
-847 TADGFKTSIESLTK
+847 GFKLSIESLTK

-888 QTTNG
+888 QTAND
-893 LSKTTTEI
+893 LKKTTTEI
-901 KEEAG
+901 KEQAG
-906 KISTKLE
+906 KISEKLTS
-913 QVEARTVGG
+913 VEKQA
-922 ENWLINTGRNQK
+922 NTL
-934 PQTIGM
+934 T
-940 SGGALVN
+940 N
-947 KAGQAFSE
+947 KTTE
-955 DYIILE
+955 I
-961 CTDHTDSFYQFHLDN
+961 
-976 TKMGD
+976 
-981 YEKGKDMTCSIDL
+981 EK
-994 QNDVPIDLIV
+994 
-1004 FQFINGVWTENLY
+1004 
-1017 NRFLVAN
+1017 
-1024 WSRRSFTFKIDER
+1024 
-1037 ATGWGL
+1037 
-1043 RLRFE
+1043 
-1048 RNANS
+1048 
-1053 KGKKVRFKK
+1053 
-1062 AKLEKGSVPTDF
+1062 
-1074 SKSTYEL
+1074 
-1081 EQSVDGIKETVTK
+1081 SVDGIKETVTR

-1099 NGFDKRVTAVEKT
+1099 NGFDNRVATVEKT
-1112 AEGIS
+1112 ADSIK
-1117 QNVTKIQETQ
+1117 QNVSSLQEIQTN
-1127 TAQGK
+1127 QGK
-1132 QIFEAQSTIKQH
+1132 QLQDAKAGWETTAKSLEGKVEIKQ
-1144 SDALDLTVKMKDVE
+1144 VE
-1158 NYVGGLGSINEI
+1158 DYVGGLGTVNEL
-1170 RDAGF
+1170 RDADFKLG
-1175 TQGNKYWGWATGH
+1175 QKYWLWNSGNGAVG
-1188 SIDPNLKYKGYN
+1188 SVDANLKYKGMN
-1200 SFSMHTTGQA
+1200 TFSITVTGQT
-1210 QDVWWGAFSQF
+1210 QDRWWGLTNQF
-1221 IECSP
+1221 IECQV
-1226 NEDIVI
+1226 NEEFVA
-1232 SAYFNTDGKVPIDNG
+1232 SGYFNTDGKTPIDG
-1247 VFIEMEFWQSNK
+1247 GAFLEIEWWTADKK
-1259 TNRISTARERV
+1259 TRIKTARTNIKV
-1270 QIVNNTWIRAICTAK
+1270 VNNMWVRAVCTDK
-1285 APAGTGFVRFR
+1285 APANASFVRWR
-1296 PYVQRNGRAWFCMP
+1296 YYVTRNGRLWCATP
-1310 MLQRGKVATEF
+1310 MLQRGTIASEF

-1347 DKKTTELER
+1347 DKKVTELER
-1356 LISANTEG
+1356 SISATEKGVSIITGKQETFINETYNAYVKKTESRLEVLDEG
-1364 IKLAAVK
+1364 ILAQILK
-1371 NEVYTKQQAD
+1371 D
-1381 GRYADKA
+1381 GIMTSINMSPGK
-1388 YVEKQEGR
+1388 
-1396 IEVTEKAITST
+1396 ITI
-1407 VQKGDIISAINQTAE
+1407 DAE
-1422 KISIS
+1422 K
-1427 VSKLDIN
+1427 LNIN
-1434 ADTVVKWLTAKGIDA
+1434 ADTIVKWLTAKGINA

-1470 ADFFFEDERGQKFS
+1470 ADFFFEDELGQKFS

-1492 PDHDFSHISFKN
+1492 PDHDFSHISFQT

-1535 PMVNPLRIDLSN
+1535 PMVNPMRIDLAN

-1554 DGVKPGKKYTLSAHF
+1554 EGVKPGKKYTLSAHF

-1674 THGEL
+1674 THGQL

-1726 DDRAGL
+1726 TDRAGL

-1782 GANAGSIHYT
+1782 G
-1792 NGSLGLGWYF
+1792 
-1802 HDGRWN
+1802 
-1808 YVDFTNMTSRT
+1808 

>member
-32 RQWDLK
+32 RQWELK

-119 STNFALQGTEWKRGI
+119 STDFALQGTEWKRGI
-134 TEFVGIRTIHIKDF
+134 TEFVGIRTIHINDF

-170 EILGSFIVGRY
+170 EIMGSFIVGRY
-181 VDLVKKVGRDNG
+181 VDVIKKVGRDNG

-279 QLTEA
+279 QLTQA

-311 ESVRKGDKVRIKDT
+311 ESVRKGDTVRIKDT

-365 LIDRLYAQIMGSLS
+365 LIDRLYAQIMGGLS
-379 NKASKELLDMLDK
+379 NKASKELLDLLDK

-416 QVAENL
+416 EVAKNL
-422 KNNTVYIIE
+422 KNNTVDIIE
-431 GINPPT
+431 GVNPPT
-437 ANLKDRKTL
+437 ENLKDRKTL
-446 WQDISKGKPGILKL
+446 WQDISKGNPGILKL

-478 ETLEQVSKDIE
+478 ETLEQLSKDIE
-489 STKSE
+489 TTKSE
-494 INQKVQSV
+494 LNQKVQ
-502 EGKAQEIVKQISDVQ
+502 EAQKQATGQFNEVKESLQDVSRTISDVQ
-517 KQVNDKVDQ
+517 N
-526 TWINTQLKDKADK
+526 
-539 AGVYTKD
+539 
-546 EIKDGFIGK
+546 
-555 QIYET
+555 
-560 DKQGNVKKF
+560 KQGEIDKKV
-569 QEISTSFEQTNEAIK
+569 TKFEQ
-584 SKAEKQ
+584 
-590 SVTDLGNNLSQVSK
+590 
-604 VANEAKQTAEGNTS
+604 
-618 TITSV
+618 
-623 QATVNKINDDVTNL
+623 
-637 LIDSGTF
+637 
-644 EGAGVINVNFP
+644 
-655 ERWYLKGSG
+655 
-664 TKISADVFQGSAVF
+664 
-678 ETQSSWSG
+678 
-686 IGYNFKDLI
+686 
-695 NREVL
+695 
-700 KVGDKVNFS
+700 
-709 FYARLKGLPAGET
+709 
-722 RPHVFFFRG
+722 
-731 SASGTRWTDLN
+731 
-742 SDWKRYSVTFT
+742 
-753 INADMMGT
+753 
-761 SGNVVESFI
+761 
-770 RTEIEAN
+770 
-777 TGATV
+777 
-782 WYQQSQPQLTIGDKL
+782 
-797 YTWRTAPEDNATIV
+797 
-811 KKSNEIKQTVD
+811 D
-822 SNISTIQNIQKDQ
+822 SN
-835 GKLTE
+835 
-840 RITKSEQ
+840 
-847 TADGFKTSIESLTK
+847 GFKLSIESLTK

-874 QTVEGTKKTISDVQ
+874 QTVEGTKKTMSDVQ
-888 QTTNG
+888 QTAND
-893 LSKTTTEI
+893 LKKTTTEI
-901 KEEAG
+901 KEQAG
-906 KISTKLE
+906 KISEKLTS
-913 QVEARTVGG
+913 VEKQ
-922 ENWLINTGRNQK
+922 ENTLT
-934 PQTIGM
+934 
-940 SGGALVN
+940 N
-947 KAGQAFSE
+947 KTTE
-955 DYIILE
+955 I
-961 CTDHTDSFYQFHLDN
+961 
-976 TKMGD
+976 
-981 YEKGKDMTCSIDL
+981 EK
-994 QNDVPIDLIV
+994 
-1004 FQFINGVWTENLY
+1004 
-1017 NRFLVAN
+1017 
-1024 WSRRSFTFKIDER
+1024 
-1037 ATGWGL
+1037 
-1043 RLRFE
+1043 
-1048 RNANS
+1048 
-1053 KGKKVRFKK
+1053 
-1062 AKLEKGSVPTDF
+1062 
-1074 SKSTYEL
+1074 
-1081 EQSVDGIKETVTK
+1081 SVDGIKETVTK

-1099 NGFDKRVTAVEKT
+1099 GGFDKRVTAVEKN
-1112 AEGIS
+1112 AEGFS
-1117 QNVTKIQETQ
+1117 QNVSKLHETQ

-1132 QIFEAQSTIKQH
+1132 QISDAQSTIKQH
-1144 SDALDLTVKMKDVE
+1144 SDALNMTLKMKDVE

-1188 SIDPNLKYKGYN
+1188 SIDPNLKYKGNN
-1200 SFSMHTTGQA
+1200 SFSMHTTGQT

-1221 IECSP
+1221 IDCSS

-1259 TNRISTARERV
+1259 TTRISTARERV
-1270 QIVNNTWIRAICTAK
+1270 QIITNTWVRAICTAK

-1321 WLHPKDQTDADKM
+1321 WLHPKDQTDVDKM
-1334 IEDIANRVATKDY
+1334 MEDIMNRVAT
-1347 DKKTTELER
+1347 DKYNQKVTELER
-1356 LISANTEG
+1356 SITANGEG
-1364 IKLAAVK
+1364 VSILSRKHETFVNDTYNAYVKETSSKLQVLDKGILAQVK
-1371 NEVYTKQQAD
+1371 NGE
-1381 GRYADKA
+1381 
-1388 YVEKQEGR
+1388 
-1396 IEVTEKAITST
+1396 
-1407 VQKGDIISAINQTAE
+1407 IISAINQTAE

-1535 PMVNPLRIDLSN
+1535 PMVNPLRIDLGN

-1685 FSTIALGTKDN
+1685 FSTIALGTRDN
-1696 VIYHNHVNKWNYMNA
+1696 TIRYNHVNGWNYMNA
-1711 PLEIISNGEMMALVG
+1711 PLEIVSNGEAMALVG
-1726 DDRAGL
+1726 TDRAGL

-1743 SYIGHIYNNENRFRI
+1743 SYIGHLYNNENRFRI

-1768 SIECNGINVCGGYF
+1768 SIECNGINVGGGYF
-1782 GANAGSIHYT
+1782 GFNAGSIHYT
-1792 NGSLGLGWYF
+1792 NGSLGTGWYF

-1808 YVDFTNMTSRT
+1808 YVNFTNMTSRT

>member
-1 MSKANNLLHIVDFKT
+1 MSKRNNLLHIVDFKT

-32 RQWDLK
+32 RQWELK

-44 EFTTADGTKIAASL
+44 EFTTADGTKIAAAL

-73 VSYIITEVEQDT
+73 VSYIITEVEQDS

-109 QTLQATTVNE
+109 QTLQATTVNA
-119 STNFALQGTEWKRGI
+119 STDFALQGTEWKRGI

-181 VDLVKKVGRDNG
+181 VDVIKKVGRDNG

-249 LQRWSKDGKHLFDIY
+249 LQRWSKDGKHLFDMY

-272 MTKQRLK
+272 MTKERLK

-311 ESVRKGDKVRIKDT
+311 ESVRKGDTVRIKDT

-360 KDTRS
+360 TDTRS

-422 KNNTVYIIE
+422 KNNTVDIIE
-431 GINPPT
+431 GVNPPT

-489 STKSE
+489 TTKSE
-494 INQKVQSV
+494 LNQKVQ
-502 EGKAQEIVKQISDVQ
+502 EAQKQATGQFNEVKESLQGVSRTISDVQ
-517 KQVNDKVDQ
+517 N
-526 TWINTQLKDKADK
+526 
-539 AGVYTKD
+539 
-546 EIKDGFIGK
+546 
-555 QIYET
+555 
-560 DKQGNVKKF
+560 KQGEIDKKV
-569 QEISTSFEQTNEAIK
+569 TKFEQ
-584 SKAEKQ
+584 
-590 SVTDLGNNLSQVSK
+590 
-604 VANEAKQTAEGNTS
+604 
-618 TITSV
+618 
-623 QATVNKINDDVTNL
+623 
-637 LIDSGTF
+637 
-644 EGAGVINVNFP
+644 
-655 ERWYLKGSG
+655 
-664 TKISADVFQGSAVF
+664 
-678 ETQSSWSG
+678 
-686 IGYNFKDLI
+686 
-695 NREVL
+695 
-700 KVGDKVNFS
+700 
-709 FYARLKGLPAGET
+709 
-722 RPHVFFFRG
+722 
-731 SASGTRWTDLN
+731 
-742 SDWKRYSVTFT
+742 
-753 INADMMGT
+753 
-761 SGNVVESFI
+761 
-770 RTEIEAN
+770 
-777 TGATV
+777 
-782 WYQQSQPQLTIGDKL
+782 
-797 YTWRTAPEDNATIV
+797 
-811 KKSNEIKQTVD
+811 D
-822 SNISTIQNIQKDQ
+822 SN
-835 GKLTE
+835 
-840 RITKSEQ
+840 
-847 TADGFKTSIESLTK
+847 GFKLSIESLTK

-888 QTTNG
+888 QTAND
-893 LSKTTTEI
+893 LKKTTTEI
-901 KEEAG
+901 KEQAG
-906 KISTKLE
+906 KISEKLTS
-913 QVEARTVGG
+913 VEKQA
-922 ENWLINTGRNQK
+922 NTL
-934 PQTIGM
+934 T
-940 SGGALVN
+940 N
-947 KAGQAFSE
+947 KTTE
-955 DYIILE
+955 I
-961 CTDHTDSFYQFHLDN
+961 
-976 TKMGD
+976 
-981 YEKGKDMTCSIDL
+981 EK
-994 QNDVPIDLIV
+994 
-1004 FQFINGVWTENLY
+1004 
-1017 NRFLVAN
+1017 
-1024 WSRRSFTFKIDER
+1024 
-1037 ATGWGL
+1037 
-1043 RLRFE
+1043 
-1048 RNANS
+1048 
-1053 KGKKVRFKK
+1053 
-1062 AKLEKGSVPTDF
+1062 
-1074 SKSTYEL
+1074 
-1081 EQSVDGIKETVTK
+1081 SVDGIKETVTR

-1099 NGFDKRVTAVEKT
+1099 NGFDNRVATVEKT
-1112 AEGIS
+1112 ADSIK
-1117 QNVTKIQETQ
+1117 QNVSSLQEIQTN
-1127 TAQGK
+1127 QGK
-1132 QIFEAQSTIKQH
+1132 QLQDAKAGWETTAKSLEGKVEIKQ
-1144 SDALDLTVKMKDVE
+1144 VE
-1158 NYVGGLGSINEI
+1158 DYVGGLGTVNEL
-1170 RDAGF
+1170 RDADFKLG
-1175 TQGNKYWGWATGH
+1175 QKYWLWNSGNGAVG
-1188 SIDPNLKYKGYN
+1188 SVDANLKYKGMN
-1200 SFSMHTTGQA
+1200 TFSITVTGQT
-1210 QDVWWGAFSQF
+1210 QDRWWGLTNQF
-1221 IECSP
+1221 IECQV
-1226 NEDIVI
+1226 NEEFVA
-1232 SAYFNTDGKVPIDNG
+1232 SGYFNTDGKTPIDG
-1247 VFIEMEFWQSNK
+1247 GAFLEIEWWTADKK
-1259 TNRISTARERV
+1259 TRIKTARTNIKV
-1270 QIVNNTWIRAICTAK
+1270 VNNMWVRAVCTDK
-1285 APAGTGFVRFR
+1285 APANASFVRWR
-1296 PYVQRNGRAWFCMP
+1296 YYVTRNGRLWCATP
-1310 MLQRGKVATEF
+1310 MLQRGTIASEF

-1347 DKKTTELER
+1347 DKKVTELER
-1356 LISANTEG
+1356 SISATEKGVSIITGKQETFINETYNAYVKKTESRLEVLDEG
-1364 IKLAAVK
+1364 ILAQILK
-1371 NEVYTKQQAD
+1371 D
-1381 GRYADKA
+1381 GIMTSINMSPGK
-1388 YVEKQEGR
+1388 
-1396 IEVTEKAITST
+1396 ITI
-1407 VQKGDIISAINQTAE
+1407 DAE
-1422 KISIS
+1422 K
-1427 VSKLDIN
+1427 LNIN
-1434 ADTVVKWLTAKGIDA
+1434 ADTIVKWLTAKGIDA

-1492 PDHDFSHISFKN
+1492 PDHDFSHISFN
-1504 FNNYFLKIEY
+1504 TFNNYFLKIEY

-1535 PMVNPLRIDLSN
+1535 PMVNPMRIDLGN

-1554 DGVKPGKKYTLSAHF
+1554 EGVKPGKKYTLSAHF

-1600 LGRASKTYDAP
+1600 IGRASKTYDAP

-1674 THGEL
+1674 THGQL

-1726 DDRAGL
+1726 TDRAGL

>member
-32 RQWDLK
+32 RQWELK

-73 VSYIITEVEQDT
+73 VSYIITEVEQDS

-119 STNFALQGTEWKRGI
+119 STDFALQGTEWKRGI

-170 EILGSFIVGRY
+170 EIMGSFIVGRY
-181 VDLVKKVGRDNG
+181 VDLIKKVGRDNG

-198 GKDVQGIRRIENS
+198 GKDVQGIRRIESS

-217 LVGVGPQNSETG
+217 LVGVGPQNSETD

-311 ESVRKGDKVRIKDT
+311 ESVRKGDTVRIKDT

-340 DECDTDP
+340 DECDTDS

-416 QVAENL
+416 EVAKNL
-422 KNNTVYIIE
+422 KNNTVDIIE
-431 GINPPT
+431 GVNPPT
-437 ANLKDRKTL
+437 ENLKDRKTL

-489 STKSE
+489 TTKSE
-494 INQKVQSV
+494 LNQKVQ
-502 EGKAQEIVKQISDVQ
+502 EAQKQATGQFNEVKESLQGVSRTISDVQ
-517 KQVNDKVDQ
+517 N
-526 TWINTQLKDKADK
+526 
-539 AGVYTKD
+539 
-546 EIKDGFIGK
+546 
-555 QIYET
+555 
-560 DKQGNVKKF
+560 KQGGIDKKV
-569 QEISTSFEQTNEAIK
+569 TKFEQ
-584 SKAEKQ
+584 
-590 SVTDLGNNLSQVSK
+590 
-604 VANEAKQTAEGNTS
+604 
-618 TITSV
+618 
-623 QATVNKINDDVTNL
+623 
-637 LIDSGTF
+637 
-644 EGAGVINVNFP
+644 
-655 ERWYLKGSG
+655 
-664 TKISADVFQGSAVF
+664 
-678 ETQSSWSG
+678 
-686 IGYNFKDLI
+686 
-695 NREVL
+695 
-700 KVGDKVNFS
+700 
-709 FYARLKGLPAGET
+709 
-722 RPHVFFFRG
+722 
-731 SASGTRWTDLN
+731 
-742 SDWKRYSVTFT
+742 
-753 INADMMGT
+753 
-761 SGNVVESFI
+761 
-770 RTEIEAN
+770 
-777 TGATV
+777 
-782 WYQQSQPQLTIGDKL
+782 
-797 YTWRTAPEDNATIV
+797 
-811 KKSNEIKQTVD
+811 D
-822 SNISTIQNIQKDQ
+822 SN
-835 GKLTE
+835 
-840 RITKSEQ
+840 
-847 TADGFKTSIESLTK
+847 GFKLSIESLTK

-874 QTVEGTKKTISDVQ
+874 QTVEGTKKTMSDVQ
-888 QTTNG
+888 QTAND
-893 LSKTTTEI
+893 LKKTTTEI
-901 KEEAG
+901 KEQAG
-906 KISTKLE
+906 KISEKLTS
-913 QVEARTVGG
+913 VEKQA
-922 ENWLINTGRNQK
+922 NTL
-934 PQTIGM
+934 T
-940 SGGALVN
+940 N
-947 KAGQAFSE
+947 KTTE
-955 DYIILE
+955 I
-961 CTDHTDSFYQFHLDN
+961 
-976 TKMGD
+976 
-981 YEKGKDMTCSIDL
+981 EK
-994 QNDVPIDLIV
+994 
-1004 FQFINGVWTENLY
+1004 
-1017 NRFLVAN
+1017 
-1024 WSRRSFTFKIDER
+1024 
-1037 ATGWGL
+1037 
-1043 RLRFE
+1043 
-1048 RNANS
+1048 
-1053 KGKKVRFKK
+1053 
-1062 AKLEKGSVPTDF
+1062 
-1074 SKSTYEL
+1074 
-1081 EQSVDGIKETVTK
+1081 SVDGIKETVTR

-1099 NGFDKRVTAVEKT
+1099 NGFDNRVATVEKT
-1112 AEGIS
+1112 ADSIK
-1117 QNVTKIQETQ
+1117 QNVSSLQEIQTN
-1127 TAQGK
+1127 QGK
-1132 QIFEAQSTIKQH
+1132 QLQDAKAGWETTAKSLEGKVEIKQ
-1144 SDALDLTVKMKDVE
+1144 VE
-1158 NYVGGLGSINEI
+1158 DYVGGLGTVNEL
-1170 RDAGF
+1170 RDADFKLG
-1175 TQGNKYWGWATGH
+1175 QKYWLWNSGNGAVG
-1188 SIDPNLKYKGYN
+1188 SVDANLKYKGMN
-1200 SFSMHTTGQA
+1200 TFSITVTGQT
-1210 QDVWWGAFSQF
+1210 QDRWWGLTNQF
-1221 IECSP
+1221 IECQV
-1226 NEDIVI
+1226 NEEFVA
-1232 SAYFNTDGKVPIDNG
+1232 SGYFNTDGKTPIDG
-1247 VFIEMEFWQSNK
+1247 GAFLEIEWWTADKK
-1259 TNRISTARERV
+1259 TRIKTARTNIKV
-1270 QIVNNTWIRAICTAK
+1270 VNNMWVRAVCTDK
-1285 APAGTGFVRFR
+1285 APANASFVRWR
-1296 PYVQRNGRAWFCMP
+1296 YYVTSNGRLWCATP
-1310 MLQRGKVATEF
+1310 MLQRGTIASEF

-1347 DKKTTELER
+1347 DKKVTELER
-1356 LISANTEG
+1356 SISATEKGVSIITGKQETFINETYNAYVKKTESRLEVLDEG
-1364 IKLAAVK
+1364 ILAQILK
-1371 NEVYTKQQAD
+1371 D
-1381 GRYADKA
+1381 GIMTSINMSPGK
-1388 YVEKQEGR
+1388 
-1396 IEVTEKAITST
+1396 ITI
-1407 VQKGDIISAINQTAE
+1407 DAE
-1422 KISIS
+1422 K
-1427 VSKLDIN
+1427 LNIN
-1434 ADTVVKWLTAKGIDA
+1434 ADTIVKWLTAKGIDA

-1492 PDHDFSHISFKN
+1492 PDHDFSHISFN
-1504 FNNYFLKIEY
+1504 TFNNYFLKIEY

-1535 PMVNPLRIDLSN
+1535 PMVNPMRIDLGN

-1554 DGVKPGKKYTLSAHF
+1554 EGVKPGKKYTLSAHF

-1594 GDTPVE
+1594 GDNPVE

-1674 THGEL
+1674 THGQL

-1726 DDRAGL
+1726 SDRAGL

-1768 SIECNGINVCGGYF
+1768 SIECNGINVGGGYF

-1808 YVDFTNMTSRT
+1808 YVNFTNMTSRT

>member
-1 MSKANNLLHIVDFKT
+1 MSKTNNLLHIVDFKT

-32 RQWDLK
+32 RQWELK

-58 IQQNLVVKQT
+58 TQQNLVVKQT

-92 YALGEHTKLK
+92 YALGEHIKLK

-109 QTLQATTVNE
+109 QTLQA
-119 STNFALQGTEWKRGI
+119 STIVQSVDFALKGTEWKRGI
-134 TEFVGIRTIHIKDF
+134 TEYSGIRTINIKDF
-148 TNPLDLLKQIASTFE
+148 TNPLDLLKQIASTFG

-181 VDLVKKVGRDNG
+181 VDLVKKDGRDNG

-272 MTKQRLK
+272 MTKERLK

-311 ESVRKGDKVRIKDT
+311 EAVRKGDTVRIKDT

-379 NKASKELLDMLDK
+379 NKASKELLDTLDK

-422 KNNTVYIIE
+422 KNNTVDIIE
-431 GINPPT
+431 GVNPPT

-460 WKDGKWDPVV
+460 WKDGKWDPVI

-478 ETLEQVSKDIE
+478 ETLAQVSKDIE
-489 STKSE
+489 ATKSE
-494 INQKVQSV
+494 LNQKVQ
-502 EGKAQEIVKQISDVQ
+502 EAQKQATGQFNEVKESLQGVSRTISDVQ
-517 KQVNDKVDQ
+517 N
-526 TWINTQLKDKADK
+526 
-539 AGVYTKD
+539 
-546 EIKDGFIGK
+546 
-555 QIYET
+555 
-560 DKQGNVKKF
+560 KQGEIDKKV
-569 QEISTSFEQTNEAIK
+569 TKFEQ
-584 SKAEKQ
+584 
-590 SVTDLGNNLSQVSK
+590 
-604 VANEAKQTAEGNTS
+604 
-618 TITSV
+618 
-623 QATVNKINDDVTNL
+623 
-637 LIDSGTF
+637 
-644 EGAGVINVNFP
+644 
-655 ERWYLKGSG
+655 
-664 TKISADVFQGSAVF
+664 
-678 ETQSSWSG
+678 
-686 IGYNFKDLI
+686 
-695 NREVL
+695 
-700 KVGDKVNFS
+700 
-709 FYARLKGLPAGET
+709 
-722 RPHVFFFRG
+722 
-731 SASGTRWTDLN
+731 
-742 SDWKRYSVTFT
+742 
-753 INADMMGT
+753 
-761 SGNVVESFI
+761 
-770 RTEIEAN
+770 
-777 TGATV
+777 
-782 WYQQSQPQLTIGDKL
+782 
-797 YTWRTAPEDNATIV
+797 
-811 KKSNEIKQTVD
+811 D
-822 SNISTIQNIQKDQ
+822 SN
-835 GKLTE
+835 
-840 RITKSEQ
+840 
-847 TADGFKTSIESLTK
+847 GFKLSIESLTK
-861 KDTDISNKLNTVE
+861 KDTDISNKLSTVE

-888 QTTNG
+888 QNAND
-893 LSKTTTEI
+893 LKKTTTEI
-901 KEEAG
+901 KEQAG
-906 KISTKLE
+906 KISEKLTTVETK
-913 QVEARTVGG
+913 VNNDKAGG
-922 ENWLINTGRNQK
+922 RNLLLDSNVKYEKTDYLINQY
-934 PQTIGM
+934 
-940 SGGALVN
+940 SL
-947 KAGQAFSE
+947 
-955 DYIILE
+955 
-961 CTDHTDSFYQFHLDN
+961 
-976 TKMGD
+976 
-981 YEKGKDMTCSIDL
+981 
-994 QNDVPIDLIV
+994 
-1004 FQFINGVWTENLY
+1004 TENFSTGEEY
-1017 NRFLVAN
+1017 
-1024 WSRRSFTFKIDER
+1024 TFVI
-1037 ATGWGL
+1037 
-1043 RLRFE
+1043 
-1048 RNANS
+1048 
-1053 KGKKVRFKK
+1053 
-1062 AKLEKGSVPTDF
+1062 KGSVLQGQKFGIWQNGGSNNVGYATSVYANGITYVTFKAVAATSGNERKLSLYNSPSNTTKAVVEWVALYKGNKPQDWTPAPEEQVTNDDF
-1074 SKSTYEL
+1074 TKKTTEIEKS
-1081 EQSVDGIKETVTK
+1081 VNGIKETVTK

-1099 NGFDKRVTAVEKT
+1099 GGFDKRVTAVEKT

-1117 QNVTKIQETQ
+1117 QNVTKMLETQ

-1132 QIFEAQSTIKQH
+1132 QITEAQSTIKQH

-1200 SFSMHTTGQA
+1200 SFSMNTTGQT

-1221 IECSP
+1221 IDCSP
-1226 NEDIVI
+1226 NEDIVT

-1259 TNRISTARERV
+1259 TTRISTARERV

-1321 WLHPKDQTDADKM
+1321 WLHPKDQTNVDKM
-1334 IEDIANRVATKDY
+1334 IEDIADKVATQDY
-1347 DKKTTELER
+1347 NKKTTELER
-1356 LISANTEG
+1356 LISANAQG
-1364 IKLAAVK
+1364 ISLAAVK
-1371 NEVYTKQQAD
+1371 TEVYTKQQAD
-1381 GRYADKA
+1381 GKYADKA
-1388 YVEKQEGR
+1388 YVEKQVGR
-1396 IEVTEKAITST
+1396 IDVTEKAITST

-1422 KISIS
+1422 QIQID
-1427 VSKLDIN
+1427 VAKLKIN
-1434 ADTVVKWLTAKGIDA
+1434 ADTIVKWLTATGIDA
-1449 DVIKISG
+1449 DVIKIENG
-1456 DKVTID
+1456 KVTID

-1492 PDHDFSHISFKN
+1492 PDHDFSHISFN
-1504 FNNYFLKIEY
+1504 TVNNNFLKIEY

-1535 PMVNPLRIDLSN
+1535 PMVNPMRIDLGN

-1554 DGVKPGKKYTLSAHF
+1554 EGVKPGKKYTLSAHF

-1674 THGEL
+1674 THGQL

-1726 DDRAGL
+1726 TDRAGL

>member
-32 RQWDLK
+32 RQWELK

-119 STNFALQGTEWKRGI
+119 STDFALQGTEWKRGI
-134 TEFVGIRTIHIKDF
+134 TEFVGIRTIHINDF

-170 EILGSFIVGRY
+170 EIMGSFIVGRY
-181 VDLVKKVGRDNG
+181 VDVIKKVGRDNG

-198 GKDVQGIRRIENS
+198 GKDVQSIRRIENS

-279 QLTEA
+279 QLTQA

-311 ESVRKGDKVRIKDT
+311 ESVRKGDTVRIKDT

-365 LIDRLYAQIMGSLS
+365 LIDRLYAQIMGGLS
-379 NKASKELLDMLDK
+379 NKASKELLDLLDK

-416 QVAENL
+416 EVAKNL
-422 KNNTVYIIE
+422 KNNTVDIIE
-431 GINPPT
+431 GVNPPT
-437 ANLKDRKTL
+437 ENLKDRKTL
-446 WQDISKGKPGILKL
+446 WQDISKGNPGILKL

-478 ETLEQVSKDIE
+478 ETLEQLSKDIE
-489 STKSE
+489 TTKSE
-494 INQKVQSV
+494 LNQKVQ
-502 EGKAQEIVKQISDVQ
+502 EAQKQATGQFNEVKESLQGVSRTISDVQ
-517 KQVNDKVDQ
+517 N
-526 TWINTQLKDKADK
+526 
-539 AGVYTKD
+539 
-546 EIKDGFIGK
+546 
-555 QIYET
+555 
-560 DKQGNVKKF
+560 KQGEIDKKV
-569 QEISTSFEQTNEAIK
+569 TKFEQ
-584 SKAEKQ
+584 
-590 SVTDLGNNLSQVSK
+590 
-604 VANEAKQTAEGNTS
+604 
-618 TITSV
+618 
-623 QATVNKINDDVTNL
+623 
-637 LIDSGTF
+637 
-644 EGAGVINVNFP
+644 
-655 ERWYLKGSG
+655 
-664 TKISADVFQGSAVF
+664 
-678 ETQSSWSG
+678 
-686 IGYNFKDLI
+686 
-695 NREVL
+695 
-700 KVGDKVNFS
+700 
-709 FYARLKGLPAGET
+709 
-722 RPHVFFFRG
+722 
-731 SASGTRWTDLN
+731 
-742 SDWKRYSVTFT
+742 
-753 INADMMGT
+753 
-761 SGNVVESFI
+761 
-770 RTEIEAN
+770 
-777 TGATV
+777 
-782 WYQQSQPQLTIGDKL
+782 
-797 YTWRTAPEDNATIV
+797 
-811 KKSNEIKQTVD
+811 D
-822 SNISTIQNIQKDQ
+822 SN
-835 GKLTE
+835 
-840 RITKSEQ
+840 
-847 TADGFKTSIESLTK
+847 GFKLSIESLTK

-874 QTVEGTKKTISDVQ
+874 QTVEGTKKTMSDVQ
-888 QTTNG
+888 QTAND
-893 LSKTTTEI
+893 LKKTTTEI
-901 KEEAG
+901 KEQAG
-906 KISTKLE
+906 KISEKLTS
-913 QVEARTVGG
+913 VEKQ
-922 ENWLINTGRNQK
+922 ENTLT
-934 PQTIGM
+934 
-940 SGGALVN
+940 N
-947 KAGQAFSE
+947 KTTE
-955 DYIILE
+955 I
-961 CTDHTDSFYQFHLDN
+961 
-976 TKMGD
+976 
-981 YEKGKDMTCSIDL
+981 EK
-994 QNDVPIDLIV
+994 
-1004 FQFINGVWTENLY
+1004 
-1017 NRFLVAN
+1017 
-1024 WSRRSFTFKIDER
+1024 
-1037 ATGWGL
+1037 
-1043 RLRFE
+1043 
-1048 RNANS
+1048 
-1053 KGKKVRFKK
+1053 
-1062 AKLEKGSVPTDF
+1062 
-1074 SKSTYEL
+1074 
-1081 EQSVDGIKETVTK
+1081 SVDGIKETVTK

-1099 NGFDKRVTAVEKT
+1099 GGFDKRVTAVEKN
-1112 AEGIS
+1112 AEGFS
-1117 QNVTKIQETQ
+1117 QNVSKLHETQ

-1132 QIFEAQSTIKQH
+1132 QISDAQSTIKQH
-1144 SDALDLTVKMKDVE
+1144 SDALNMTLKMKDVE

-1188 SIDPNLKYKGYN
+1188 SIDPNLKYKGNN
-1200 SFSMHTTGQA
+1200 SFSMHTTGQT

-1221 IECSP
+1221 IDCSS

-1259 TNRISTARERV
+1259 TTRISTARERV
-1270 QIVNNTWIRAICTAK
+1270 QIITNTWVRAICTAK

-1321 WLHPKDQTDADKM
+1321 WLHPKDQTDVDKM
-1334 IEDIANRVATKDY
+1334 MEDIMNRVAT
-1347 DKKTTELER
+1347 DKYNQKVTELER
-1356 LISANTEG
+1356 SITANGEG
-1364 IKLAAVK
+1364 VSILSRKHETFVNDTYNAYVKETSSKLQVLDKGILAQVK
-1371 NEVYTKQQAD
+1371 NGE
-1381 GRYADKA
+1381 
-1388 YVEKQEGR
+1388 
-1396 IEVTEKAITST
+1396 
-1407 VQKGDIISAINQTAE
+1407 IISAINQTAE

-1520 MSNPYIEKPVVNNYE
+1520 MSSPYIEKPVVNNYE
-1535 PMVNPLRIDLSN
+1535 PMVNPLRIDLGN

>member
-32 RQWDLK
+32 RQWELK

-73 VSYIITEVEQDT
+73 VSYIITEVEQDS

-119 STNFALQGTEWKRGI
+119 SMDFALQGTEWKRGI
-134 TEFVGIRTIHIKDF
+134 TEYVGIRTINIKDF

-163 LEIRFRT
+163 LEIRFKT

-238 NGKLYVGNNDA
+238 DGKLYVGNNDA

-311 ESVRKGDKVRIKDT
+311 EAVRKGDTVRIKDT

-416 QVAENL
+416 EVAKNL
-422 KNNTVYIIE
+422 KNNTVDIIE
-431 GINPPT
+431 GVNPPT
-437 ANLKDRKTL
+437 ENLKDRKTL

-489 STKSE
+489 TTKSE
-494 INQKVQSV
+494 LNQKVQ
-502 EGKAQEIVKQISDVQ
+502 EAQKQATGQFNEVKESLQGVSRTISDVQ
-517 KQVNDKVDQ
+517 N
-526 TWINTQLKDKADK
+526 
-539 AGVYTKD
+539 
-546 EIKDGFIGK
+546 
-555 QIYET
+555 
-560 DKQGNVKKF
+560 KQGEIDKKV
-569 QEISTSFEQTNEAIK
+569 TKFEQ
-584 SKAEKQ
+584 
-590 SVTDLGNNLSQVSK
+590 
-604 VANEAKQTAEGNTS
+604 
-618 TITSV
+618 
-623 QATVNKINDDVTNL
+623 
-637 LIDSGTF
+637 
-644 EGAGVINVNFP
+644 
-655 ERWYLKGSG
+655 
-664 TKISADVFQGSAVF
+664 
-678 ETQSSWSG
+678 
-686 IGYNFKDLI
+686 
-695 NREVL
+695 
-700 KVGDKVNFS
+700 
-709 FYARLKGLPAGET
+709 
-722 RPHVFFFRG
+722 
-731 SASGTRWTDLN
+731 
-742 SDWKRYSVTFT
+742 
-753 INADMMGT
+753 
-761 SGNVVESFI
+761 
-770 RTEIEAN
+770 
-777 TGATV
+777 
-782 WYQQSQPQLTIGDKL
+782 
-797 YTWRTAPEDNATIV
+797 
-811 KKSNEIKQTVD
+811 D
-822 SNISTIQNIQKDQ
+822 SN
-835 GKLTE
+835 
-840 RITKSEQ
+840 
-847 TADGFKTSIESLTK
+847 GFKLSIESLTK

-874 QTVEGTKKTISDVQ
+874 QTVEGTKKTMSDVQ
-888 QTTNG
+888 QTAND
-893 LSKTTTEI
+893 LKKTTTEI
-901 KEEAG
+901 KEQAG
-906 KISTKLE
+906 KISEKLTSVEKKFDEQEIGVRNLISDTKYWE
-913 QVEARTVGG
+913 TTQVSSNSAYGIFKYDLNSLFSTLVGQTVTFSFEVKIITNDNTEGRVQFYG
-922 ENWLINTGRNQK
+922 ANGSPKYTFAQKVFTGINKDFQRVTYTTKIQETPSN
-934 PQTIGM
+934 
-940 SGGALVN
+940 
-947 KAGQAFSE
+947 AGQARIEFWGI
-955 DYIILE
+955 DAKTTKII
-961 CTDHTDSFYQFHLDN
+961 
-976 TKMGD
+976 
-981 YEKGKDMTCSIDL
+981 I
-994 QNDVPIDLIV
+994 QN
-1004 FQFINGVWTENLY
+1004 F
-1017 NRFLVAN
+1017 
-1024 WSRRSFTFKIDER
+1024 
-1037 ATGWGL
+1037 
-1043 RLRFE
+1043 
-1048 RNANS
+1048 
-1053 KGKKVRFKK
+1053 
-1062 AKLEKGSVPTDF
+1062 KLEKGDKATGWTLAPEDQVTNDEFTKKTTEIEKSVN
-1074 SKSTYEL
+1074 
-1081 EQSVDGIKETVTK
+1081 GIKETVTK

-1099 NGFDKRVTAVEKT
+1099 SGFDKRVTAVEKT

-1117 QNVTKIQETQ
+1117 QNVSKLQETQ
-1127 TAQGK
+1127 TTQGK
-1132 QIFEAQSTIKQH
+1132 QITEAQSTIKQH
-1144 SDALDLTVKMKDVE
+1144 SDALNLAVKMKDVE
-1158 NYVGGLGSINEI
+1158 DYVGGI
-1170 RDAGF
+1170 
-1175 TQGNKYWGWATGH
+1175 GNQTVLRNVLWKNDTKYWQLTSNAARDTQVT
-1188 SIDPNLKYKGYN
+1188 YKGCN
-1200 SFSMHTTGQA
+1200 SLSVITTGNA
-1210 QDVWWGAFSQF
+1210 SNLYKGASHDYINAGPGWNYVF
-1221 IECSP
+1221 
-1226 NEDIVI
+1226 
-1232 SAYFNTDGKVPIDNG
+1232 SAYFYTDNKASIDAG
-1247 VFIEMEFWQSNK
+1247 AAIELQCYD
-1259 TNRISTARERV
+1259 
-1270 QIVNNTWIRAICTAK
+1270 VNNKMIKNYLQEITISQGTWIRTHV
-1285 APAGTGFVRFR
+1285 AGLLVEGTKKVKVLFWARK
-1296 PYVQRNGRAWFCMP
+1296 NGRLWMAQP
-1310 MLQRGKVATEF
+1310 MLQIGEKPSSFMENPADIAGTDELIEEMGKKVAT
-1321 WLHPKDQTDADKM
+1321 Q
-1334 IEDIANRVATKDY
+1334 DY

-1356 LISANTEG
+1356 LISANAQG
-1364 IKLAAVK
+1364 ISLAAVK

-1422 KISIS
+1422 KIQIN
-1427 VSKLDIN
+1427 VAKLQIN
-1434 ADTVVKWLTAKGIDA
+1434 ADTIVKWLTATGINA
-1449 DVIKISG
+1449 DVIKIENG
-1456 DKVTID
+1456 KVTID

-1535 PMVNPLRIDLSN
+1535 PMVNPLRIDLGN

-1758 ESKDPVATTQ
+1758 ESKDPIATTQ